1 MTVTQAPATYNFS
14 GNLPDLIV
22 STTDPLDFTLSQ
34 AGKTIVSENYHPSSD
49 GRVVINLRNILE
61 HLVESPGIDQ
71 PSFAIPYYTYT
82 VGELSGSFY
91 CVRGGHGAAV
101 SAEAFLK
108 GNFLT
113 WQPQT
118 RRTLYHTPHR
128 LRYAALNV
136 CECKVKGYFADGTS
150 ETATLFL
157 GTTADTIYT
166 FDVSFG
172 TVRGKFD
179 AQPTYYDIWM
189 EDASGKA
196 LTWTQRYM
204 LVDYLPGTNDY
215 FTFENSLGGF
225 DTIRFSGDRKEIN
238 KLESVNAEFNE
249 ETIEYDID
257 RTRSWKKY
265 TGYITD
271 EQTRMWVLDFF
282 NSNNRYHLCDGVFR
296 RIYVSEPKVEDVA
309 GEAAGYEF
317 TYAYSRQSKYIN
329 IPRVETPELLEI
341 TDPSAEVFFL
351 APRLNQFQAADPDAS
366 EILIP
371 VQTPAS
377 GKWLAL
383 ALSTLIGKVGG
394 GSGPTDEYL
403 LKKVWNEAF
412 SLETAEG
419 ERILKALLP
428 VVARLMYV
436 ENLLAER
443 ADVTDLTASDVDAG
457 SVRADSGDIASL
469 TSENIETAILK
480 VLDKII
486 AKDQTLSGKISSADF
501 LSGLLGYGWRIDN
514 AGRAEM
520 RSLTLWEWLDV
531 PELRYNRVQ
540 VIGSEW
546 WVTEGGA
553 ISDVQ
558 PSGSQYVVTLKLEEG
573 DLNPFRPADILKG
586 IYHTG
591 TGFQTVMLRVDAVS
605 DDGAMTVTPRY
616 PQLLP
621 QKFMDVARIGN
632 FTDKERQRSI
642 LISSKEGRILI
653 LGDVDGWDVQPRMV
667 KMFFGDTSGFIH
679 PEFGDMSGYNA
690 FLENILMTGR
700 IYQKSADGQTL
711 KPVPVN
717 KGAWEPGSYYYYDE
731 VTRNGCLWLCTAGST
746 TAEPAEGSPDWI
758 KRVDKGADG
767 AKGDK
772 GDKGDQGLRG
782 LQGEKGDRG
791 IQGEKGADGLT
802 SYFHIKYSPVE
813 NPTAAQMTEEP
824 DVYIGTYVDYTPADS
839 DDPSKYAWMR
849 FQGLQGDAGE
859 KGIPGVNG
867 ADGKTSFL
875 HIKYSDDGQT
885 FTANNGETPG
895 AWIGQY
901 TDFTEA
907 DSSVFSRYAWTKIK
921 GDKGDKGDPGKDGIQ
936 GTPGAILRS
945 RGVWKP
951 SEVYIRSAEFID
963 WVVYGAQKYRYVVKS
978 GVATVPAGI
987 LPTNTAYWTA
997 FNEMEP
1003 VAAPMFLGETASFDV
1018 VGSQAIR
1025 VLEDDSSEYGW
1036 MLTGGKILHT
1046 RTGLALNASGK
1057 IEAPDGLAIEMS
1069 GKSLEEWT
1077 QQKADAAKQAAIDA
1091 AAADAAD
1098 KVNAVQIGGVN
1109 ILNGT
1114 KNFSDHWSGEGQILS
1129 EQYLGLNV
1137 VYCKVPTS
1145 ADYAEVRQQVNV
1157 PFTPSEEYTLSF
1169 WAKGEGYVH
1178 TYCHPVISQ
1187 RIIATNGDASV
1198 GSAVD
1203 TRMRYVLTSEWK
1215 RFFVTFLT
1223 LGTVSPSGDNRVLF
1237 RIHSGNNE
1245 VYLCGAKLEQGNKAT
1260 AYSISDNDQ
1269 KEYSDKA
1276 LDALADIANDD
1287 KLTPNEKQDA
1297 KREWEIIQGEKPI
1310 LTAQADTIQLSTA
1323 DYLNV
1328 YNALSA
1334 YITPLLADMT
1344 TTSTI
1349 TGSVFN
1355 ARFKTYYDA
1364 KTTLLKNIQYYS
1376 SGQFRITTIDATEL
1390 DPDTYYPV
1398 TFTLYSASEYKATI
1412 EIGAVLGTSGTPSWA
1427 THAQGFS
1434 CNCAWESN
1442 GNRWGTIPVKRYIRS
1457 FAFNFTEGTPVG
1469 SIGQVQPTSMEYI
1482 YVRGGGRYTV
1492 RTSGVPFIE
1501 LHPEGYH
1508 WTSGSSSGDVPTR
1521 TSVETPVVDVDAAQE
1536 SADRAN
1542 AMLADIA
1549 SDDKLTPSE
1558 KQETKREWEII
1569 QSEKP
1574 ILIAQAK
1581 PTLTDTTAYLDAYN
1595 ALSAYITPLLADMTT
1610 TSTITGSEFCSKF
1623 KDYYNAKAKLLNNI
1637 QYYASGQ
1644 FQIVTIDAT
1653 ALDPNTYYP
1662 VTFNLWNASDSKAA
1676 IEISAI
1682 LSDSG
1687 TPPWATHAQGFS
1699 CSCVWETNGNRW
1711 GAMTIKR
1718 YIRSFDF
1725 RFSDVTPIG
1734 SIGQVYQSSVEYIY
1748 VRGGGRYKVKAT
1760 YCEGIMLRPT
1770 GYSYGDVASIGLLKS
1785 VETPVVDVEAAKTT
1799 AQSAL
1804 GAANALS
1811 TTVTGLKNFTDSAFA
1826 DGVVTR
1832 SEAAAIGK
1840 LTNQVAETAESVK
1853 AQYYNR
1859 YNHADLNETGK
1870 RNLAAKY
1877 ALFDAAKAALLTSI
1891 TTAIAD
1897 GIATA
1902 AEQADVDTKH
1912 NAFNSALSELNVAF
1926 GVADE
1931 AIRDA
1936 IRAYA
1941 DSAVGTGQNAV
1952 AKNIGFSSYEDMT
1965 AKAEAGQTIMNGGRI
1980 NADLIE
1986 TATLIAENLITKPA
2000 SDSDQRRIEIRR
2012 ETNALTA
2019 YDSAGNTV
2027 LLVKGD
2033 TVDDVNTLINPTA
2046 VSLSSDFTPRSFSW
2060 SATSELEKYESAVC
2074 AELAVTSAGFYKISI
2089 PDIQAEHRTQC
2100 AAGAYSYGRM
2110 DFVLTTS
2117 DASDVLVQIP
2127 VAKGNAENWN
2137 THVRAGT
2144 YTVYAKSRLYLRV
2157 RFYGRLEGYA
2167 SAQAAESMNVKL
2179 YTAGQKVT
2187 CTGSTGSAMRTSLFA
2202 NGMAATYSSQ
2212 EYFVVF
2218 KGGAGIPYI
2227 MGRGDARLLSKSGKY
2242 GLRLTDSGVL
2252 ATSNSTN
2259 DNNWGALMHGLE
2271 AWGIVNT
2278 GTYVIAKSWISP
2290 ASSIT
2295 SFSASMAWT
2304 NCVQITM
2311 NGARFTSKDSY
2322 VVKPEVNNSNDR
2334 VAFHSVPGKTATSFK
2349 IFTGDGA
2356 GSVASD
2362 VLFFIFN
2369 LDTYKY

>member
-377 GKWLAL
+377 DKWLAL

-469 TSENIETAILK
+469 ISENIETAILK

-501 LSGLLGYGWRIDN
+501 LSGLLGYGWLIDS

-520 RSLTLWEWLDV
+520 HSLTLREWLDV

-546 WVTEGGA
+546 WVTEGGI

-558 PSGSQYVVTLKLEEG
+558 SSGSQCVVTLKLEEG

-731 VTRNGCLWLCTAGST
+731 VTRNGCLWLCAADST

-767 AKGDK
+767 KM
-772 GDKGDQGLRG
+772 
-782 LQGEKGDRG
+782 
-791 IQGEKGADGLT
+791 
-802 SYFHIKYSPVE
+802 SY
-813 NPTAAQMTEEP
+813 
-824 DVYIGTYVDYTPADS
+824 
-839 DDPSKYAWMR
+839 
-849 FQGLQGDAGE
+849 
-859 KGIPGVNG
+859 
-867 ADGKTSFL
+867 L
-875 HIKYSDDGQT
+875 HIKYSDDGT
-885 FTANNGETPG
+885 SFTSNNGETPG
-895 AWIGQY
+895 SWMGQY
-901 TDFTEA
+901 TDFTAEA
-907 DSSVFSRYAWTKIK
+907 SNDFSKYTWTKVK
-921 GDKGDKGDPGKDGIQ
+921 GGDGV
-936 GTPGAILRS
+936 PGAILRS

-1098 KVNAVQIGGVN
+1098 KVNAVRIGGVN

-1223 LGTVSPSGDNRVLF
+1223 LGTVSPNGDNRVLF

-1276 LDALADIANDD
+1276 LDALADIASDD
-1287 KLTPNEKQDA
+1287 KLTPGEKQDA
-1297 KREWEIIQGEKPI
+1297 KREWDIIQGEKPI
-1310 LTAQADTIQLSTA
+1310 LIAQADTIQLSTA

-1398 TFTLYSASEYKATI
+1398 TFTLYNATEYKATI

-1434 CNCAWESN
+1434 CNCVWESN

-1508 WTSGSSSGDVPTR
+1508 WSSGSSSGNVPTR

-1569 QSEKP
+1569 QGEKP
-1574 ILIAQAK
+1574 ILTAQAK

-1595 ALSAYITPLLADMTT
+1595 ALNAYITPLLADMTT

-1653 ALDPNTYYP
+1653 ALDPDTYYP

-1687 TPPWATHAQGFS
+1687 TPPWATHEQGFS

-1711 GAMTIKR
+1711 GAMGIKR
-1718 YIRSFDF
+1718 YVRSFDF
-1725 RFSDVTPIG
+1725 RFSDVTPVG
-1734 SIGQVYQSSVEYIY
+1734 SIGQVYQSALEYIY
-1748 VRGGGRYKVKAT
+1748 VRGGGRYKVRAT

-1770 GYSYGDVASIGLLKS
+1770 GYSYGDVASIGLLTS

-1912 NAFNSALSELNVAF
+1912 NAFNSALSDLNVAF

-1941 DSAVGTGQNAV
+1941 DSAVDTGQNAV

-1965 AKAEAGQTIMNGGRI
+1965 AKAQAGQTIMNGGRI
-1980 NADLIE
+1980 NTDLIE

-2033 TVDDVNTLINPTA
+2033 TVDDVDTLINPAA

-2074 AELAVTSAGFYKISI
+2074 AELAVTSAGFYEISI
-2089 PDIQAEHRTQC
+2089 PDIQAEHLTHC

-2127 VAKGNAENWN
+2127 VAKGNTENWR

-2179 YTAGQKVT
+2179 YTASQKVT

-2202 NGMAATYSSQ
+2202 NGLAATYSNQ

-2218 KGGAGIPYI
+2218 KGGTGIPYI
-2227 MGRGDARLLSKSGKY
+2227 MGRGDTRLLSKSGKY

-2259 DNNWGALMHGLE
+2259 DNNWGALMHGLA

-2278 GTYVIAKSWISP
+2278 GTGTIAKYWTSP
-2290 ASSIT
+2290 AGNIT
-2295 SFSASMAWT
+2295 SLTAAAAGT
-2304 NCVQITM
+2304 GYVTITM
-2311 NGARFTSKDSY
+2311 FGSGFTSTSSY
-2322 VVKPEVNNSNDR
+2322 AVDAKPNNTNDR
-2334 VAFHSVPGKTATSFK
+2334 IVYASVQNKKTTSFK
-2349 IFTGDGA
+2349 IGTGDGA
-2356 GSVASD
+2356 GSVATD
-2362 VLFFIFN
+2362 VVFFIFN

>member
-1 MTVTQAPATYNFS
+1 MITVFRNTDATEDVVCTVSDDNATYSAALMGKDEIVVDVVTQAVLPVSVLDYIRYGGYAYTLNRQPEFTKEADVKYRYNLVFEGAIYNLLDKGFEHPITKQTRFTLTGTLRDFVQLAVDNANLTDSGWSVGDVPDTPRKNIVFESMTVGDVLDKLATEFSVEYHSLGKRISFYDRYENITQIVFKQGMGNGLFTLTRRNVDSENTVTRAVLYGGTKNLPLGYRNGSEYLRWADPAT
-14 GNLPDLIV
+14 GN
-22 STTDPLDFTLSQ
+22 
-34 AGKTIVSENYHPSSD
+34 
-49 GRVVINLRNILE
+49 
-61 HLVESPGIDQ
+61 
-71 PSFAIPYYTYT
+71 
-82 VGELSGSFY
+82 
-91 CVRGGHGAAV
+91 
-101 SAEAFLK
+101 
-108 GNFLT
+108 
-113 WQPQT
+113 
-118 RRTLYHTPHR
+118 
-128 LRYAALNV
+128 
-136 CECKVKGYFADGTS
+136 
-150 ETATLFL
+150 
-157 GTTADTIYT
+157 
-166 FDVSFG
+166 
-172 TVRGKFD
+172 
-179 AQPTYYDIWM
+179 
-189 EDASGKA
+189 
-196 LTWTQRYM
+196 
-204 LVDYLPGTNDY
+204 
-215 FTFENSLGGF
+215 
-225 DTIRFSGDRKEIN
+225 
-238 KLESVNAEFNE
+238 
-249 ETIEYDID
+249 
-257 RTRSWKKY
+257 
-265 TGYITD
+265 
-271 EQTRMWVLDFF
+271 
-282 NSNNRYHLCDGVFR
+282 
-296 RIYVSEPKVEDVA
+296 
-309 GEAAGYEF
+309 
-317 TYAYSRQSKYIN
+317 
-329 IPRVETPELLEI
+329 
-341 TDPSAEVFFL
+341 
-351 APRLNQFQAADPDAS
+351 
-366 EILIP
+366 
-371 VQTPAS
+371 
-377 GKWLAL
+377 
-383 ALSTLIGKVGG
+383 
-394 GSGPTDEYL
+394 
-403 LKKVWNEAF
+403 
-412 SLETAEG
+412 
-419 ERILKALLP
+419 
-428 VVARLMYV
+428 MYV
-436 ENLLAER
+436 ENFSDYPKVVER
-443 ADVTDLTASDVDAG
+443 DVYFDDVYPHFEGGLDGVRGDHHEIVRCAAIDFDVNDYMIGDVKAKINFITGDLTGNDFEFNYNHATHEVTLIRKEDDTVLPDAEGNRPLIPNDNKRPQIGDQINFTDITMPQAYVTRFENQLHDKGVEWLAINSQLRVKFELSIDHRYLRREGISLKIGDVVRIQVPEDGIDRQLRIISLEKRLKDGSITCEVSNFLRHSWEKEVEGKLMAARDKAEIIRSEVLYDLNASKEWTARHFARLAG
-457 SVRADSGDIASL
+457 GNRLSGDQDIEGNVKVTKDISGDNIHAEKDISAGRKISAQAGEIVDI
-469 TSENIETAILK
+469 TSENIETEVLK

-520 RSLTLWEWLDV
+520 HSLTLRESLDV
-531 PELRYNRVQ
+531 PKLRYNRVQ
-540 VIGSEW
+540 VIGSEM

-558 PSGSQYVVTLKLEEG
+558 SSGSQYVVTLKLEEG

-667 KMFFGDTSGFIH
+667 KMIFGDTSGFIH

-767 AKGDK
+767 AK

-1098 KVNAVQIGGVN
+1098 KVNAVRIGGVN

-1237 RIHSGNNE
+1237 RVHSGNNE
-1245 VYLCGAKLEQGNKAT
+1245 VYLCGAKLEQGNKDT

-1276 LDALADIANDD
+1276 VDAVQFGISNLISGGKRISGTATAPEIVKSGMKVENAHPGEVYTASFINNLDNLVRIFIGQKKSTGSYLGDFVGSVAGKGEKSVVTCTMKEGIGYFVVGIWNKNGDAVTPIGDYDVSDMMVVQGNKAPGGWVPSVEEVQDQIDAAQESADGANAMLADIASDD

-1297 KREWEIIQGEKPI
+1297 KREWDIIQGEKPI
-1310 LTAQADTIQLSTA
+1310 LTAQADAIQLSTA

-1376 SGQFRITTIDATEL
+1376 SGQFRITTIDATAL

-1398 TFTLYSASEYKATI
+1398 TFTLYNATDYKATFD
-1412 EIGAVLGTSGTPSWA
+1412 IGTVLGTSGKPPWA

-1442 GNRWGTIPVKRYIRS
+1442 GNRWGTLPVKRYIHS
-1457 FAFNFTEGTPVG
+1457 FAYSFAESTPVG
-1469 SIGQVQPTSMEYI
+1469 SIGQVIEISMEYI

-1492 RTSGVPFIE
+1492 RTSGFPFIE
-1501 LHPEGYH
+1501 LHPSGYH
-1508 WTSGSSSGDVPTR
+1508 WTSGSSSGDLPTR
-1521 TSVETPVVDVDAAQE
+1521 T
-1536 SADRAN
+1536 
-1542 AMLADIA
+1542 
-1549 SDDKLTPSE
+1549 
-1558 KQETKREWEII
+1558 
-1569 QSEKP
+1569 
-1574 ILIAQAK
+1574 
-1581 PTLTDTTAYLDAYN
+1581 
-1595 ALSAYITPLLADMTT
+1595 
-1610 TSTITGSEFCSKF
+1610 
-1623 KDYYNAKAKLLNNI
+1623 
-1637 QYYASGQ
+1637 
-1644 FQIVTIDAT
+1644 
-1653 ALDPNTYYP
+1653 
-1662 VTFNLWNASDSKAA
+1662 
-1676 IEISAI
+1676 
-1682 LSDSG
+1682 
-1687 TPPWATHAQGFS
+1687 
-1699 CSCVWETNGNRW
+1699 
-1711 GAMTIKR
+1711 
-1718 YIRSFDF
+1718 
-1725 RFSDVTPIG
+1725 
-1734 SIGQVYQSSVEYIY
+1734 
-1748 VRGGGRYKVKAT
+1748 
-1760 YCEGIMLRPT
+1760 
-1770 GYSYGDVASIGLLKS
+1770 S

-1912 NAFNSALSELNVAF
+1912 NAFNSALSDLNVAF

-1980 NADLIE
+1980 NTDLIE

-2033 TVDDVNTLINPTA
+2033 TVDDVDTLINPTA

-2060 SATSELEKYESAVC
+2060 SASSELEKYESAVC

-2089 PDIQAEHRTQC
+2089 PDIRAEHLTHC

-2117 DASDVLVQIP
+2117 DASEVLAQIP
-2127 VAKGNAENWN
+2127 VAKGNAENWI

-2167 SAQAAESMNVKL
+2167 SALASESMNVKL
-2179 YTAGQKVT
+2179 YTASQKVT
-2187 CTGSTGSAMRTSLFA
+2187 CTGSTDSAMRTSLFA
-2202 NGMAATYSSQ
+2202 NGLAATYSNQ

-2227 MGRGDARLLSKSGKY
+2227 MGRGDTRLLSKSGKY

-2259 DNNWGALMHGLE
+2259 DNNWGALMHGLA

-2278 GTYVIAKSWISP
+2278 GTGTIAKYWTSP
-2290 ASSIT
+2290 AGNIT
-2295 SFSASMAWT
+2295 ALTAAAGGT
-2304 NCVQITM
+2304 GYVTITM
-2311 NGARFTSKDSY
+2311 FGSGFTSTSSY
-2322 VVKPEVNNSNDR
+2322 AVDAKPNNTNDR
-2334 VAFHSVPGKTATSFK
+2334 IVYASVQNKKTTSFK
-2349 IFTGDGA
+2349 IGTGDGA
-2356 GSVASD
+2356 GSVATD
-2362 VLFFIFN
+2362 VVFFIFN

>member
-377 GKWLAL
+377 DKWLAL

-501 LSGLLGYGWRIDN
+501 LSGLLGYGWLIDS

-520 RSLTLWEWLDV
+520 RSLTLWESLDV
-531 PELRYNRVQ
+531 PKLRYNRVQ
-540 VIGSEW
+540 VIGSEM

-558 PSGSQYVVTLKLEEG
+558 SSGSQCVVTLKLEEG

-632 FTDKERQRSI
+632 FTDKERQRST

-653 LGDVDGWDVQPRMV
+653 LGGVDGWDVQPRMV
-667 KMFFGDTSGFIH
+667 KMIFGDTSGFIH

-767 AKGDK
+767 KM
-772 GDKGDQGLRG
+772 
-782 LQGEKGDRG
+782 
-791 IQGEKGADGLT
+791 
-802 SYFHIKYSPVE
+802 SY
-813 NPTAAQMTEEP
+813 
-824 DVYIGTYVDYTPADS
+824 
-839 DDPSKYAWMR
+839 
-849 FQGLQGDAGE
+849 
-859 KGIPGVNG
+859 
-867 ADGKTSFL
+867 L
-875 HIKYSDDGQT
+875 HIKYSDDGT
-885 FTANNGETPG
+885 SFTSNNGETPG
-895 AWIGQY
+895 SWMGQY
-901 TDFTEA
+901 TDFTAEA
-907 DSSVFSRYAWTKIK
+907 SNDFSKYTWAKVK
-921 GDKGDKGDPGKDGIQ
+921 GGDGV
-936 GTPGAILRS
+936 PGAILRS

-1098 KVNAVQIGGVN
+1098 KVNAVRIGSVNLIDGSEEITITAHSSQTHTYKAFPLHIRPGDEFALSVESIEILAGAPEGFTVN
-1109 ILNGT
+1109 IVNSTYNKSLALGELTLDKRTAVYKIPENVIEQDGW
-1114 KNFSDHWSGEGQILS
+1114 FLMYAGESG
-1129 EQYLGLNV
+1129 
-1137 VYCKVPTS
+1137 K
-1145 ADYAEVRQQVNV
+1145 
-1157 PFTPSEEYTLSF
+1157 
-1169 WAKGEGYVH
+1169 
-1178 TYCHPVISQ
+1178 
-1187 RIIATNGDASV
+1187 TNGVSV
-1198 GSAVD
+1198 TYREAMLVKGNRPA
-1203 TRMRYVLTSEWK
+1203 LTW
-1215 RFFVTFLT
+1215 
-1223 LGTVSPSGDNRVLF
+1223 SPSL
-1237 RIHSGNNE
+1237 
-1245 VYLCGAKLEQGNKAT
+1245 
-1260 AYSISDNDQ
+1260 NDQ

-1349 TGSVFN
+1349 TGSEFN
-1355 ARFKTYYDA
+1355 AKFKAYYDQ
-1364 KTTLLKNIQYYS
+1364 KTTLLKNIQYNAS
-1376 SGQFRITTIDATEL
+1376 SQFQVVTIDATAL

-1398 TFTLYSASEYKATI
+1398 TF
-1412 EIGAVLGTSGTPSWA
+1412 
-1427 THAQGFS
+1427 
-1434 CNCAWESN
+1434 
-1442 GNRWGTIPVKRYIRS
+1442 
-1457 FAFNFTEGTPVG
+1457 
-1469 SIGQVQPTSMEYI
+1469 
-1482 YVRGGGRYTV
+1482 
-1492 RTSGVPFIE
+1492 
-1501 LHPEGYH
+1501 
-1508 WTSGSSSGDVPTR
+1508 
-1521 TSVETPVVDVDAAQE
+1521 
-1536 SADRAN
+1536 
-1542 AMLADIA
+1542 
-1549 SDDKLTPSE
+1549 
-1558 KQETKREWEII
+1558 
-1569 QSEKP
+1569 
-1574 ILIAQAK
+1574 
-1581 PTLTDTTAYLDAYN
+1581 
-1595 ALSAYITPLLADMTT
+1595 
-1610 TSTITGSEFCSKF
+1610 
-1623 KDYYNAKAKLLNNI
+1623 
-1637 QYYASGQ
+1637 
-1644 FQIVTIDAT
+1644 
-1653 ALDPNTYYP
+1653 
-1662 VTFNLWNASDSKAA
+1662 NLWNTSDLKAT

-1682 LSDSG
+1682 LADSG

-1912 NAFNSALSELNVAF
+1912 NAFNSALSDLNVAF
-1926 GVADE
+1926 GAADE

-1941 DSAVGTGQNAV
+1941 DNVVDTGQNAV

-1965 AKAEAGQTIMNGGRI
+1965 AKAEAGQHIIKGGRI

-2000 SDSDQRRIEIRR
+2000 SDSDQRRIEIRC

-2033 TVDDVNTLINPTA
+2033 TVDDVNTLINPAA

-2074 AELAVTSAGFYKISI
+2074 AELAVTSAGFYEISI
-2089 PDIQAEHRTQC
+2089 PDIQAEHLTHC

-2127 VAKGNAENWN
+2127 VAKGNTENWR

-2202 NGMAATYSSQ
+2202 NGLAATYSSQ

-2218 KGGAGIPYI
+2218 KGGTGIPYI
-2227 MGRGDARLLSKSGKY
+2227 MGRGDTRLLSKSGKY

>member
-1 MTVTQAPATYNFS
+1 MITVFRNTDATEDTVCTVSDDNATYSAALMGKDEIVVDVVTQAVLPVSVLDYIRYGGYAYTLNRQPEFTKEADVKYRYNLVFEGAIYNLLDKGFEHPITKQTRFTLTGTLRDFVQLAVDNANLTDSGWSVGDVPDTPRKNIVFESMTVGDVLDKLATEFSVEYHSLGKRISFYDRYENITQIVFKQGMGNGLFTLTRRNVDSENTVTRAVLYGGTKNLPLGYRNGSEYLRWADPAT
-14 GNLPDLIV
+14 GN
-22 STTDPLDFTLSQ
+22 
-34 AGKTIVSENYHPSSD
+34 
-49 GRVVINLRNILE
+49 
-61 HLVESPGIDQ
+61 
-71 PSFAIPYYTYT
+71 
-82 VGELSGSFY
+82 
-91 CVRGGHGAAV
+91 
-101 SAEAFLK
+101 
-108 GNFLT
+108 
-113 WQPQT
+113 
-118 RRTLYHTPHR
+118 
-128 LRYAALNV
+128 
-136 CECKVKGYFADGTS
+136 
-150 ETATLFL
+150 
-157 GTTADTIYT
+157 
-166 FDVSFG
+166 
-172 TVRGKFD
+172 
-179 AQPTYYDIWM
+179 
-189 EDASGKA
+189 
-196 LTWTQRYM
+196 
-204 LVDYLPGTNDY
+204 
-215 FTFENSLGGF
+215 
-225 DTIRFSGDRKEIN
+225 
-238 KLESVNAEFNE
+238 
-249 ETIEYDID
+249 
-257 RTRSWKKY
+257 
-265 TGYITD
+265 
-271 EQTRMWVLDFF
+271 
-282 NSNNRYHLCDGVFR
+282 
-296 RIYVSEPKVEDVA
+296 
-309 GEAAGYEF
+309 
-317 TYAYSRQSKYIN
+317 
-329 IPRVETPELLEI
+329 
-341 TDPSAEVFFL
+341 
-351 APRLNQFQAADPDAS
+351 
-366 EILIP
+366 
-371 VQTPAS
+371 
-377 GKWLAL
+377 
-383 ALSTLIGKVGG
+383 
-394 GSGPTDEYL
+394 
-403 LKKVWNEAF
+403 
-412 SLETAEG
+412 
-419 ERILKALLP
+419 
-428 VVARLMYV
+428 MYV
-436 ENLLAER
+436 ENFSDYPKVVER
-443 ADVTDLTASDVDAG
+443 DVYFDDVYPHFEGGLDGVRGDHHEIVRCAAIDFDVNDYMIGDVKAKINFITGDLTGNDFEFNYNHATHEVTLIRKEDDTVLPDAEGNRPLIPNDNKRPQIGDQINFTDITMPQAYVTRFENQLHDKGVEWLAINSQLRVKFELSIDHRYLRREGISLKIGDVVRIQVPEDGIDRQLRIISLEKRLKDGSITCEVSNFLRHSWEKEVEGKLMAARDKAEIIRSEVLYDLNASKEWTARHFARLAG
-457 SVRADSGDIASL
+457 GNRLSGDQDIEGNVKVTKDISGDNIHAEKDISAGRKISAQAGEIVDI
-469 TSENIETAILK
+469 TSENIETEVLK
-480 VLDKII
+480 VLEKII

-501 LSGLLGYGWRIDN
+501 LSGLLGYGWLIDS

-520 RSLTLWEWLDV
+520 HSLTLRESLDV
-531 PELRYNRVQ
+531 PKLRYNRVQ
-540 VIGSEW
+540 VIGSEM

-558 PSGSQYVVTLKLEEG
+558 SSGSQYVVTLKLEEG
-573 DLNPFRPADILKG
+573 DPNPFRPADILKG

-591 TGFQTVMLRVDAVS
+591 AGFQTVMLRVDAVS

-653 LGDVDGWDVQPRMV
+653 LGDVDGWDIQPRMV
-667 KMFFGDTSGFIH
+667 KMIFGDTSGFIH

-767 AKGDK
+767 KM
-772 GDKGDQGLRG
+772 
-782 LQGEKGDRG
+782 
-791 IQGEKGADGLT
+791 
-802 SYFHIKYSPVE
+802 SY
-813 NPTAAQMTEEP
+813 
-824 DVYIGTYVDYTPADS
+824 
-839 DDPSKYAWMR
+839 
-849 FQGLQGDAGE
+849 
-859 KGIPGVNG
+859 
-867 ADGKTSFL
+867 L
-875 HIKYSDDGQT
+875 HIKYSDDGT
-885 FTANNGETPG
+885 SFTSNNGETPG
-895 AWIGQY
+895 SWMGQY
-901 TDFTEA
+901 TDFTAEA
-907 DSSVFSRYAWTKIK
+907 SNDFSKYTWAKVK
-921 GDKGDKGDPGKDGIQ
+921 GGDGV
-936 GTPGAILRS
+936 PGAILRS

-1098 KVNAVQIGGVN
+1098 KVNAVRIGSVNLIDGSEEITITAHSSQTHTYKAFPLHIRPGDEFALSVESIEILAGAPEGFTVN
-1109 ILNGT
+1109 IVNSTYNKLLALGELTLDKRTAVYKIPENVIEQDGW
-1114 KNFSDHWSGEGQILS
+1114 FLMYAGESG
-1129 EQYLGLNV
+1129 
-1137 VYCKVPTS
+1137 K
-1145 ADYAEVRQQVNV
+1145 
-1157 PFTPSEEYTLSF
+1157 
-1169 WAKGEGYVH
+1169 
-1178 TYCHPVISQ
+1178 
-1187 RIIATNGDASV
+1187 TNGVSV
-1198 GSAVD
+1198 TYREAMLVKGNRPA
-1203 TRMRYVLTSEWK
+1203 LTW
-1215 RFFVTFLT
+1215 
-1223 LGTVSPSGDNRVLF
+1223 SPSL
-1237 RIHSGNNE
+1237 
-1245 VYLCGAKLEQGNKAT
+1245 
-1260 AYSISDNDQ
+1260 NDQ

-1287 KLTPNEKQDA
+1287 KLTPNEKQEA
-1297 KREWEIIQGEKPI
+1297 KREWDIIQGEKPI
-1310 LTAQADTIQLSTA
+1310 LIAQADTIQLSTA

-1376 SGQFRITTIDATEL
+1376 SGQFRITTIDATAL

-1412 EIGAVLGTSGTPSWA
+1412 EIGAVLGTSGKPPWA

-1442 GNRWGTIPVKRYIRS
+1442 GNRWGTLPVKRYIHS
-1457 FAFNFTEGTPVG
+1457 FAYSFAESTPVG
-1469 SIGQVQPTSMEYI
+1469 SIGQVIEISMEYI

-1492 RTSGVPFIE
+1492 RTSGFPFIE
-1501 LHPEGYH
+1501 LHPSGYH
-1508 WTSGSSSGDVPTR
+1508 WNSGSSSGDLPTR
-1521 TSVETPVVDVDAAQE
+1521 TS
-1536 SADRAN
+1536 
-1542 AMLADIA
+1542 I
-1549 SDDKLTPSE
+1549 
-1558 KQETKREWEII
+1558 
-1569 QSEKP
+1569 
-1574 ILIAQAK
+1574 
-1581 PTLTDTTAYLDAYN
+1581 
-1595 ALSAYITPLLADMTT
+1595 
-1610 TSTITGSEFCSKF
+1610 
-1623 KDYYNAKAKLLNNI
+1623 
-1637 QYYASGQ
+1637 
-1644 FQIVTIDAT
+1644 
-1653 ALDPNTYYP
+1653 
-1662 VTFNLWNASDSKAA
+1662 
-1676 IEISAI
+1676 
-1682 LSDSG
+1682 
-1687 TPPWATHAQGFS
+1687 
-1699 CSCVWETNGNRW
+1699 
-1711 GAMTIKR
+1711 
-1718 YIRSFDF
+1718 
-1725 RFSDVTPIG
+1725 
-1734 SIGQVYQSSVEYIY
+1734 
-1748 VRGGGRYKVKAT
+1748 
-1760 YCEGIMLRPT
+1760 
-1770 GYSYGDVASIGLLKS
+1770 
-1785 VETPVVDVEAAKTT
+1785 ETPVVDVETAKTT

-1902 AEQADVDTKH
+1902 AEQADVDAKH
-1912 NAFNSALSELNVAF
+1912 NAFNSALSDLNVAF
-1926 GVADE
+1926 GAADE
-1931 AIRDA
+1931 TIRDA

-1941 DSAVGTGQNAV
+1941 DNVVDTGQNAV

-1965 AKAEAGQTIMNGGRI
+1965 AKAEAGQHIIKGGRI

-2046 VSLSSDFTPRSFSW
+2046 VSLSSDFTPQSFSW
-2060 SATSELEKYESAVC
+2060 SATSEPEKYESAVC

-2089 PDIQAEHRTQC
+2089 PDIQAEHRTHC

-2127 VAKGNAENWN
+2127 VAKGNTENWN

-2167 SAQAAESMNVKL
+2167 SALASESMNVKL
-2179 YTAGQKVT
+2179 YTASQKVT

-2202 NGMAATYSSQ
+2202 NGLAATYSNQ

-2218 KGGAGIPYI
+2218 KGGTGIPYI
-2227 MGRGDARLLSKSGKY
+2227 MGRGDTRLLSKSGKY

-2259 DNNWGALMHGLE
+2259 DNNWGALMHGLV

-2278 GTYVIAKSWISP
+2278 GTGTIAKYWTSP
-2290 ASSIT
+2290 AGNIT
-2295 SFSASMAWT
+2295 ALTAAAGGT
-2304 NCVQITM
+2304 GYVTITM
-2311 NGARFTSKDSY
+2311 FGSGFTSTSSY
-2322 VVKPEVNNSNDR
+2322 VVKPYPNNTDDR
-2334 VAFHSVPGKTATSFK
+2334 IVYASVQNKKTTSFK
-2349 IFTGDGA
+2349 IGTGDGA
-2356 GSVASD
+2356 GSVATD
-2362 VLFFIFN
+2362 VVFFIFN

>member
-377 GKWLAL
+377 DKWLAL
-383 ALSTLIGKVGG
+383 ALSTLIGRVGG

-469 TSENIETAILK
+469 TSENIETEILK
-480 VLDKII
+480 VLDKIV

-501 LSGLLGYGWRIDN
+501 LSGLLGYGWRIDS

-520 RSLTLWEWLDV
+520 RSLTLYESLDV
-531 PELRYNRVQ
+531 PKLRYNRVQ
-540 VIGSEW
+540 VIGSEM

-558 PSGSQYVVTLKLEEG
+558 SSGSQCVVTLKLEEG
-573 DLNPFRPADILKG
+573 DPNPFRPADILKG

-591 TGFQTVMLRVDAVS
+591 AGFQTVMLRVDAVS

-667 KMFFGDTSGFIH
+667 KMIFGDTSGFIH

-731 VTRNGCLWLCTAGST
+731 VTRNGCLWLCTADST

-772 GDKGDQGLRG
+772 GDKGDQGLQG

-963 WVVYGAQKYRYVVKS
+963 WVVYGPQKYRYVVKS

-1025 VLEDDSSEYGW
+1025 VLEEDSSEYGW

-1098 KVNAVQIGGVN
+1098 KVDAVQIGSVNLIDGSEEITITAHSSQTHIYKAFPLHIRPGDEFALSVESIEILAGAPEGFTVN
-1109 ILNGT
+1109 IVNSTYNKSLALGELTLDKRTAVYKIPENVIEQDGWFLMYAG
-1114 KNFSDHWSGEGQILS
+1114 KSG
-1129 EQYLGLNV
+1129 
-1137 VYCKVPTS
+1137 K
-1145 ADYAEVRQQVNV
+1145 
-1157 PFTPSEEYTLSF
+1157 
-1169 WAKGEGYVH
+1169 
-1178 TYCHPVISQ
+1178 
-1187 RIIATNGDASV
+1187 TNGVSV
-1198 GSAVD
+1198 TYREAMLVKGNRP
-1203 TRMRYVLTSEWK
+1203 TLTW
-1215 RFFVTFLT
+1215 
-1223 LGTVSPSGDNRVLF
+1223 SPSL
-1237 RIHSGNNE
+1237 
-1245 VYLCGAKLEQGNKAT
+1245 
-1260 AYSISDNDQ
+1260 NDQ

-1297 KREWEIIQGEKPI
+1297 KREWDIIQGEKPI

-1376 SGQFRITTIDATEL
+1376 SGQFRITTIDATAL

-1398 TFTLYSASEYKATI
+1398 TFTLYSATDYKATFD
-1412 EIGAVLGTSGTPSWA
+1412 IGTVLGASGKPPWA

-1442 GNRWGTIPVKRYIRS
+1442 GNRWGTLPVKRYIHS
-1457 FAFNFTEGTPVG
+1457 FAYSFAESTPVG
-1469 SIGQVQPTSMEYI
+1469 SIGQVIEVSIEYI

-1501 LHPEGYH
+1501 LHPSGYH
-1508 WTSGSSSGDVPTR
+1508 WTSGSSSGDLPTR
-1521 TSVETPVVDVDAAQE
+1521 TS
-1536 SADRAN
+1536 
-1542 AMLADIA
+1542 I
-1549 SDDKLTPSE
+1549 
-1558 KQETKREWEII
+1558 
-1569 QSEKP
+1569 
-1574 ILIAQAK
+1574 
-1581 PTLTDTTAYLDAYN
+1581 
-1595 ALSAYITPLLADMTT
+1595 
-1610 TSTITGSEFCSKF
+1610 
-1623 KDYYNAKAKLLNNI
+1623 
-1637 QYYASGQ
+1637 
-1644 FQIVTIDAT
+1644 
-1653 ALDPNTYYP
+1653 
-1662 VTFNLWNASDSKAA
+1662 
-1676 IEISAI
+1676 
-1682 LSDSG
+1682 
-1687 TPPWATHAQGFS
+1687 
-1699 CSCVWETNGNRW
+1699 
-1711 GAMTIKR
+1711 
-1718 YIRSFDF
+1718 
-1725 RFSDVTPIG
+1725 
-1734 SIGQVYQSSVEYIY
+1734 
-1748 VRGGGRYKVKAT
+1748 
-1760 YCEGIMLRPT
+1760 
-1770 GYSYGDVASIGLLKS
+1770 
-1785 VETPVVDVEAAKTT
+1785 ETPVVDVETAKTT

-1912 NAFNSALSELNVAF
+1912 NAFNSALSDLNVAF

-1965 AKAEAGQTIMNGGRI
+1965 AKAEAGQHIIKGGRI

-1986 TATLIAENLITKPA
+1986 TATLIAENVITKPA

-2033 TVDDVNTLINPTA
+2033 TVDDVDTLINPAA

-2074 AELAVTSAGFYKISI
+2074 AELAVTSAGFYEISI

-2127 VAKGNAENWN
+2127 VAKGNTENWN

-2167 SAQAAESMNVKL
+2167 SAQAAESMNVQL
-2179 YTAGQKVT
+2179 YTASQKVT

-2202 NGMAATYSSQ
+2202 NGMAATYSNQ

-2259 DNNWGALMHGLE
+2259 DNNWGALMHGLV
-2271 AWGIVNT
+2271 AWGVVNT
-2278 GTYVIAKSWISP
+2278 GTGTIAKYWTSP
-2290 ASSIT
+2290 AGNIT
-2295 SFSASMAWT
+2295 ALTAAAGGT
-2304 NCVQITM
+2304 GYVTITM
-2311 NGARFTSKDSY
+2311 FGSGFTSTSSY
-2322 VVKPEVNNSNDR
+2322 AVDAKPNNTNDR
-2334 VAFHSVPGKTATSFK
+2334 IVYASVQNKKTTSFK
-2349 IFTGDGA
+2349 IGTGDGA
-2356 GSVASD
+2356 GSVATD
-2362 VLFFIFN
+2362 VVFFIFN

>member
-501 LSGLLGYGWRIDN
+501 LSGLLGYGWLIDS

-540 VIGSEW
+540 VIGSEM

-558 PSGSQYVVTLKLEEG
+558 SSGSQCVVTLKLEEG

-653 LGDVDGWDVQPRMV
+653 LGDVDGWDIQPRMV
-667 KMFFGDTSGFIH
+667 KMIFGDTSGFIH

-731 VTRNGCLWLCTAGST
+731 VTRNGCLWLCTADST

-1057 IEAPDGLAIEMS
+1057 IEAPDGLTIEMS

-1098 KVNAVQIGGVN
+1098 KVNAVRIGGVN

-1245 VYLCGAKLEQGNKAT
+1245 VYLCGVKLEQGNKAT

-1276 LDALADIANDD
+1276 LDALADIASDD
-1287 KLTPNEKQDA
+1287 KLTPGEKQDA
-1297 KREWEIIQGEKPI
+1297 KREWDIIQGEKPI
-1310 LTAQADTIQLSTA
+1310 LTAQADTIQLNTA

-1398 TFTLYSASEYKATI
+1398 TFTLYNATEYKATI

-1434 CNCAWESN
+1434 CNCVWESN
-1442 GNRWGTIPVKRYIRS
+1442 GNRWGTIPVKRYIHS

-1501 LHPEGYH
+1501 LHPSGYH
-1508 WTSGSSSGDVPTR
+1508 WTSGSSSGNVPTR

-1569 QSEKP
+1569 QGEKP
-1574 ILIAQAK
+1574 ILTAQAK

-1595 ALSAYITPLLADMTT
+1595 ALNAYITPLLADMTT

-1653 ALDPNTYYP
+1653 ALDPDTYYP

-1711 GAMTIKR
+1711 GAMGIKR
-1718 YIRSFDF
+1718 YVRSFDF

-1748 VRGGGRYKVKAT
+1748 VRGGGRYKVRAT

-1770 GYSYGDVASIGLLKS
+1770 GYSYGDVASIGLLTS

-1912 NAFNSALSELNVAF
+1912 NAFNSALSDLNVAF

-1941 DSAVGTGQNAV
+1941 DSAVDTGQNAV

-1965 AKAEAGQTIMNGGRI
+1965 AKAEAGQTIVKGGRI

-2033 TVDDVNTLINPTA
+2033 TVDDVNTLINPAA

-2074 AELAVTSAGFYKISI
+2074 AELAVTSAGFYEISI

-2127 VAKGNAENWN
+2127 VAKGNTENWN

-2179 YTAGQKVT
+2179 YTASQKVT

-2202 NGMAATYSSQ
+2202 NGMAATYSNQ

-2227 MGRGDARLLSKSGKY
+2227 MGRGDTRLLSKSGKY

-2259 DNNWGALMHGLE
+2259 DNNWGALMHGLV
-2271 AWGIVNT
+2271 AWGVVNT
-2278 GTYVIAKSWISP
+2278 GTGTIAKYWTSP
-2290 ASSIT
+2290 AGNIT
-2295 SFSASMAWT
+2295 SLTAAAGGT
-2304 NCVQITM
+2304 GYVTITM
-2311 NGARFTSKDSY
+2311 FGSGFTSTSSY
-2322 VVKPEVNNSNDR
+2322 AVDAKPNNTDDR
-2334 VAFHSVPGKTATSFK
+2334 IVYASVQNKKTTSFK
-2349 IFTGDGA
+2349 IGTGDGA
-2356 GSVASD
+2356 GSVATD
-2362 VLFFIFN
+2362 VVFFIFN

>member
-1 MTVTQAPATYNFS
+1 MEKEYKLTTTSRAARPRSKRLREFS
-14 GNLPDLIV
+14 GSGLGNGGGAVVNVIEGSNTSIATDHSHSNKKTLDEISTDAQYYLYLAKLIEAI
-22 STTDPLDFTLSQ
+22 DPNTGES
-34 AGKTIVSENYHPSSD
+34 
-49 GRVVINLRNILE
+49 VIQEIT
-61 HLVESPGIDQ
+61 Q
-71 PSFAIPYYTYT
+71 
-82 VGELSGSFY
+82 
-91 CVRGGHGAAV
+91 
-101 SAEAFLK
+101 
-108 GNFLT
+108 
-113 WQPQT
+113 
-118 RRTLYHTPHR
+118 
-128 LRYAALNV
+128 
-136 CECKVKGYFADGTS
+136 KVKAGLADYARDLTEDS
-150 ETATLFL
+150 PIRDLFL
-157 GTTADTIYT
+157 SRLND
-166 FDVSFG
+166 DVAAGNISFKKAI
-172 TVRGKFD
+172 TV
-179 AQPTYYDIWM
+179 
-189 EDASGKA
+189 
-196 LTWTQRYM
+196 
-204 LVDYLPGTNDY
+204 
-215 FTFENSLGGF
+215 LG
-225 DTIRFSGDRKEIN
+225 
-238 KLESVNAEFNE
+238 LA
-249 ETIEYDID
+249 
-257 RTRSWKKY
+257 
-265 TGYITD
+265 
-271 EQTRMWVLDFF
+271 
-282 NSNNRYHLCDGVFR
+282 VFKG
-296 RIYVSEPKVEDVA
+296 KVEA
-309 GEAAGYEF
+309 
-317 TYAYSRQSKYIN
+317 N
-329 IPRVETPELLEI
+329 ELFAK
-341 TDPSAEVFFL
+341 T
-351 APRLNQFQAADPDAS
+351 
-366 EILIP
+366 
-371 VQTPAS
+371 
-377 GKWLAL
+377 
-383 ALSTLIGKVGG
+383 
-394 GSGPTDEYL
+394 
-403 LKKVWNEAF
+403 
-412 SLETAEG
+412 
-419 ERILKALLP
+419 
-428 VVARLMYV
+428 
-436 ENLLAER
+436 
-443 ADVTDLTASDVDAG
+443 
-457 SVRADSGDIASL
+457 GDIASL

-546 WVTEGGA
+546 WVTEGGI

-558 PSGSQYVVTLKLEEG
+558 SSGSQCVVTLKLEEG
-573 DLNPFRPADILKG
+573 DPNPFRPADILKG

-642 LISSKEGRILI
+642 LISSKDGRILI

-667 KMFFGDTSGFIH
+667 KMIFGDTSGFIH

-700 IYQKSADGQTL
+700 IYQKSADGQTV

-731 VTRNGCLWLCTAGST
+731 VTRNGCLWLCTADST

-963 WVVYGAQKYRYVVKS
+963 WVVYGPQKYRYVVKS

-1025 VLEDDSSEYGW
+1025 VLEEDSSEYGW

-1046 RTGLALNASGK
+1046 RTGLALSASGK

-1098 KVNAVQIGGVN
+1098 KVNAVRIGSVNLIDGSEEITITAHSSQTHTYKAFPLHIRPGDEFALSVESIEILAGAPEGFTVN
-1109 ILNGT
+1109 IVNSTYNKLLALGELTLDKRTAVYKIPENVIEQDGWFLMYAG
-1114 KNFSDHWSGEGQILS
+1114 KSG
-1129 EQYLGLNV
+1129 
-1137 VYCKVPTS
+1137 K
-1145 ADYAEVRQQVNV
+1145 
-1157 PFTPSEEYTLSF
+1157 
-1169 WAKGEGYVH
+1169 
-1178 TYCHPVISQ
+1178 
-1187 RIIATNGDASV
+1187 TNGVSV
-1198 GSAVD
+1198 TYREAMLVKGNRP
-1203 TRMRYVLTSEWK
+1203 TLTW
-1215 RFFVTFLT
+1215 
-1223 LGTVSPSGDNRVLF
+1223 SPSL
-1237 RIHSGNNE
+1237 
-1245 VYLCGAKLEQGNKAT
+1245 
-1260 AYSISDNDQ
+1260 NDQ

-1297 KREWEIIQGEKPI
+1297 KREWDIIQGEKPI

-1376 SGQFRITTIDATEL
+1376 SGQFRITTIDATAL

-1398 TFTLYSASEYKATI
+1398 TFTLYSATDYKATFD
-1412 EIGAVLGTSGTPSWA
+1412 IGTVLGASGKPPWA

-1442 GNRWGTIPVKRYIRS
+1442 GNRWGTLPVKRYIHS
-1457 FAFNFTEGTPVG
+1457 FAYSFAESTPVG
-1469 SIGQVQPTSMEYI
+1469 SIGQVIEVSIEYI

-1501 LHPEGYH
+1501 LHPSGYH
-1508 WTSGSSSGDVPTR
+1508 WTSGGSSGDLPTR
-1521 TSVETPVVDVDAAQE
+1521 TS
-1536 SADRAN
+1536 
-1542 AMLADIA
+1542 I
-1549 SDDKLTPSE
+1549 
-1558 KQETKREWEII
+1558 
-1569 QSEKP
+1569 
-1574 ILIAQAK
+1574 
-1581 PTLTDTTAYLDAYN
+1581 
-1595 ALSAYITPLLADMTT
+1595 
-1610 TSTITGSEFCSKF
+1610 
-1623 KDYYNAKAKLLNNI
+1623 
-1637 QYYASGQ
+1637 
-1644 FQIVTIDAT
+1644 
-1653 ALDPNTYYP
+1653 
-1662 VTFNLWNASDSKAA
+1662 
-1676 IEISAI
+1676 
-1682 LSDSG
+1682 
-1687 TPPWATHAQGFS
+1687 
-1699 CSCVWETNGNRW
+1699 
-1711 GAMTIKR
+1711 
-1718 YIRSFDF
+1718 
-1725 RFSDVTPIG
+1725 
-1734 SIGQVYQSSVEYIY
+1734 
-1748 VRGGGRYKVKAT
+1748 
-1760 YCEGIMLRPT
+1760 
-1770 GYSYGDVASIGLLKS
+1770 
-1785 VETPVVDVEAAKTT
+1785 ETPVVDVETAKTT

-1912 NAFNSALSELNVAF
+1912 NAFNSALSDLNVAF

-2033 TVDDVNTLINPTA
+2033 TVDDVNTLINPAA

-2074 AELAVTSAGFYKISI
+2074 AEMAVTSAGFYKISI

-2167 SAQAAESMNVKL
+2167 SAQAAESMNVHL
-2179 YTAGQKVT
+2179 YTASQKVT

-2202 NGMAATYSSQ
+2202 NGLAATYSNQ

-2252 ATSNSTN
+2252 ATSNSRESTN
-2259 DNNWGALMHGLE
+2259 GNNWGALMHGLE

>member
-61 HLVESPGIDQ
+61 RLVESPGIDQ

-436 ENLLAER
+436 ENLIAER

-501 LSGLLGYGWRIDN
+501 LSGLLGYGWLIDS

-520 RSLTLWEWLDV
+520 RSLTLREWLDV
-531 PELRYNRVQ
+531 PKLRYNRVQ
-540 VIGSEW
+540 VIGSEM

-558 PSGSQYVVTLKLEEG
+558 SSGSQCVVTLKLEEG
-573 DLNPFRPADILKG
+573 DPNPFRPADILKG

-642 LISSKEGRILI
+642 LISSKDGRILI

-667 KMFFGDTSGFIH
+667 KMIFGDTSGFIH

-700 IYQKSADGQTL
+700 IYQKSADGQTV

-731 VTRNGCLWLCTAGST
+731 VTRNGCLWLCTADST

-963 WVVYGAQKYRYVVKS
+963 WVVYGPQKYRYVVKS

-1025 VLEDDSSEYGW
+1025 VLEEDSSEYGW

-1046 RTGLALNASGK
+1046 RTGLALSASGK

-1098 KVNAVQIGGVN
+1098 KVDAVQIGSVNLIDGSEEITITAHSSQTHTYKAFPLHIRPGDEFALSVESIEILAGAPEGFTVN
-1109 ILNGT
+1109 IVDSTYNKSLALGELTLDKRTAVYKIPENVIEQDGWFLMYAG
-1114 KNFSDHWSGEGQILS
+1114 KSG
-1129 EQYLGLNV
+1129 
-1137 VYCKVPTS
+1137 K
-1145 ADYAEVRQQVNV
+1145 
-1157 PFTPSEEYTLSF
+1157 
-1169 WAKGEGYVH
+1169 
-1178 TYCHPVISQ
+1178 
-1187 RIIATNGDASV
+1187 TNGVSV
-1198 GSAVD
+1198 TYREAMLVKGNRPA
-1203 TRMRYVLTSEWK
+1203 LTW
-1215 RFFVTFLT
+1215 
-1223 LGTVSPSGDNRVLF
+1223 SPSL
-1237 RIHSGNNE
+1237 
-1245 VYLCGAKLEQGNKAT
+1245 
-1260 AYSISDNDQ
+1260 NDQ

-1276 LDALADIANDD
+1276 LDALADIASDD

-1376 SGQFRITTIDATEL
+1376 SGQFRITTIDATAL

-1398 TFTLYSASEYKATI
+1398 TFTLYSATDYKATFD
-1412 EIGAVLGTSGTPSWA
+1412 IGTVLGASGKPPWA

-1442 GNRWGTIPVKRYIRS
+1442 GNRWGTLPVKRYIHS
-1457 FAFNFTEGTPVG
+1457 FAYSFAESTPVG
-1469 SIGQVQPTSMEYI
+1469 SIGQVIEVSMEYI

-1492 RTSGVPFIE
+1492 RTSDVPFIE
-1501 LHPEGYH
+1501 LHPSGYH
-1508 WTSGSSSGDVPTR
+1508 WTSGSSSGDLPTR
-1521 TSVETPVVDVDAAQE
+1521 TS
-1536 SADRAN
+1536 
-1542 AMLADIA
+1542 I
-1549 SDDKLTPSE
+1549 
-1558 KQETKREWEII
+1558 
-1569 QSEKP
+1569 
-1574 ILIAQAK
+1574 
-1581 PTLTDTTAYLDAYN
+1581 
-1595 ALSAYITPLLADMTT
+1595 
-1610 TSTITGSEFCSKF
+1610 
-1623 KDYYNAKAKLLNNI
+1623 
-1637 QYYASGQ
+1637 
-1644 FQIVTIDAT
+1644 
-1653 ALDPNTYYP
+1653 
-1662 VTFNLWNASDSKAA
+1662 
-1676 IEISAI
+1676 
-1682 LSDSG
+1682 
-1687 TPPWATHAQGFS
+1687 
-1699 CSCVWETNGNRW
+1699 
-1711 GAMTIKR
+1711 
-1718 YIRSFDF
+1718 
-1725 RFSDVTPIG
+1725 
-1734 SIGQVYQSSVEYIY
+1734 
-1748 VRGGGRYKVKAT
+1748 
-1760 YCEGIMLRPT
+1760 
-1770 GYSYGDVASIGLLKS
+1770 
-1785 VETPVVDVEAAKTT
+1785 ETPVVDVETAKTT

-1931 AIRDA
+1931 TIRDA

-1941 DSAVGTGQNAV
+1941 NSAVDTGQNAV

-1965 AKAEAGQTIMNGGRI
+1965 AKAEAGQHIIKGGRI

-1986 TATLIAENLITKPA
+1986 TATLIAENVITKPA

-2027 LLVKGD
+2027 LLVRGD
-2033 TVDDVNTLINPTA
+2033 TVDDVDTLINPAA

-2074 AELAVTSAGFYKISI
+2074 AELAVTSAGFYEISI

-2127 VAKGNAENWN
+2127 VAKGNTENWN

-2167 SAQAAESMNVKL
+2167 SAQAAESMNVHL
-2179 YTAGQKVT
+2179 YTASQKVT

-2202 NGMAATYSSQ
+2202 NGMAATYSNQ

-2259 DNNWGALMHGLE
+2259 DNNWGALMHGLV
-2271 AWGIVNT
+2271 AWGVVNT
-2278 GTYVIAKSWISP
+2278 GTGTIAKYWTSP
-2290 ASSIT
+2290 AGNIT
-2295 SFSASMAWT
+2295 SLTAAAGGT
-2304 NCVQITM
+2304 GYVTITM
-2311 NGARFTSKDSY
+2311 FGSGFASTSSY
-2322 VVKPEVNNSNDR
+2322 AVDAKPNNTNDR
-2334 VAFHSVPGKTATSFK
+2334 IVYASVQNKKTTSFK
-2349 IFTGDGA
+2349 IGTGDGA
-2356 GSVASD
+2356 GSVATD
-2362 VLFFIFN
+2362 VVFFIFN

>member
-1 MTVTQAPATYNFS
+1 MITVFRNTDATEDVVCTVSDDNATYSAALMGKDEIVVDVVTQAVLPVSVLDYIRYGGYAYTLNRQPEFTKEADVKYRYNLVFEGAIYNLLDKGFEHPITKQTRFTLTGTLRDFVQLAVDNANLTDSGWSVGDVPDTPRKNIVFESMTVGDVLDKLATEFSVEYHSLGKRISFYDRYENITQIVFKQGMGNGLFTLTRRNVDSENTVTRAVLYGGTKNLPLGYRNGSEYLRWADPAT
-14 GNLPDLIV
+14 GN
-22 STTDPLDFTLSQ
+22 
-34 AGKTIVSENYHPSSD
+34 
-49 GRVVINLRNILE
+49 
-61 HLVESPGIDQ
+61 
-71 PSFAIPYYTYT
+71 
-82 VGELSGSFY
+82 
-91 CVRGGHGAAV
+91 
-101 SAEAFLK
+101 
-108 GNFLT
+108 
-113 WQPQT
+113 
-118 RRTLYHTPHR
+118 
-128 LRYAALNV
+128 
-136 CECKVKGYFADGTS
+136 
-150 ETATLFL
+150 
-157 GTTADTIYT
+157 
-166 FDVSFG
+166 
-172 TVRGKFD
+172 
-179 AQPTYYDIWM
+179 
-189 EDASGKA
+189 
-196 LTWTQRYM
+196 
-204 LVDYLPGTNDY
+204 
-215 FTFENSLGGF
+215 
-225 DTIRFSGDRKEIN
+225 
-238 KLESVNAEFNE
+238 
-249 ETIEYDID
+249 
-257 RTRSWKKY
+257 
-265 TGYITD
+265 
-271 EQTRMWVLDFF
+271 
-282 NSNNRYHLCDGVFR
+282 
-296 RIYVSEPKVEDVA
+296 
-309 GEAAGYEF
+309 
-317 TYAYSRQSKYIN
+317 
-329 IPRVETPELLEI
+329 
-341 TDPSAEVFFL
+341 
-351 APRLNQFQAADPDAS
+351 
-366 EILIP
+366 
-371 VQTPAS
+371 
-377 GKWLAL
+377 
-383 ALSTLIGKVGG
+383 
-394 GSGPTDEYL
+394 
-403 LKKVWNEAF
+403 
-412 SLETAEG
+412 
-419 ERILKALLP
+419 
-428 VVARLMYV
+428 MYV
-436 ENLLAER
+436 ENFSDYPKVVER
-443 ADVTDLTASDVDAG
+443 DVYFDDVYPHFEGGLDGVRGDHHEIVRCAAIDFDVNDYMIGDVKAKINFITGDLTGNDFEFNYNHATHEVTLIRKEDDTVLPDAEGNRPLIPNDTKRPQIGDQINFTDITMPQAYVTRFENQLHDKGVEWLAINSQLRVKFELSIDHRYLRREGISLKIGDVVRIQVPEDGIDRQLRIISLEKRLKDGSITCEVSNFLRHSWEKEVEGKLMAARDKAEIIRSEVLYDLNASKEWTARHFARLAG
-457 SVRADSGDIASL
+457 GNRLSGDQDIEGNVKVTKDISGDNIHAEKDISAGRKISAQAGEIVDI

-501 LSGLLGYGWRIDN
+501 LSGLLGYGWRIDS

-520 RSLTLWEWLDV
+520 RSLTLYESLDV
-531 PELRYNRVQ
+531 PKLRYNRVQ
-540 VIGSEW
+540 VIGSEM

-558 PSGSQYVVTLKLEEG
+558 SSGSQCVVTLKLEEG
-573 DLNPFRPADILKG
+573 DPNPFRPADILKG

-667 KMFFGDTSGFIH
+667 KMIFGDTSGFIH

-767 AKGDK
+767 KM
-772 GDKGDQGLRG
+772 
-782 LQGEKGDRG
+782 
-791 IQGEKGADGLT
+791 
-802 SYFHIKYSPVE
+802 SY
-813 NPTAAQMTEEP
+813 
-824 DVYIGTYVDYTPADS
+824 
-839 DDPSKYAWMR
+839 
-849 FQGLQGDAGE
+849 
-859 KGIPGVNG
+859 
-867 ADGKTSFL
+867 L
-875 HIKYSDDGQT
+875 HIKYSDDGT
-885 FTANNGETPG
+885 SFTSNNGETPG
-895 AWIGQY
+895 SWMGQY
-901 TDFTEA
+901 TDFTAEA
-907 DSSVFSRYAWTKIK
+907 SNDFSKYTWAKVK
-921 GDKGDKGDPGKDGIQ
+921 GGDGV
-936 GTPGAILRS
+936 PGAILRS

-1098 KVNAVQIGGVN
+1098 KVNAVRIGGVN

-1129 EQYLGLNV
+1129 EQYLGLSV

-1187 RIIATNGDASV
+1187 KIIATNGDTSV

-1287 KLTPNEKQDA
+1287 KLTPSEKQEA
-1297 KREWEIIQGEKPI
+1297 KREWDIIQGEKPI

-1398 TFTLYSASEYKATI
+1398 TFTLYNATEYKATI

-1501 LHPEGYH
+1501 LHPSGYH

-1653 ALDPNTYYP
+1653 ALDPDTYYP

-1687 TPPWATHAQGFS
+1687 TPPWATHEQGFS

-1711 GAMTIKR
+1711 GAMGIKR
-1718 YIRSFDF
+1718 YVRSFDF
-1725 RFSDVTPIG
+1725 RFSDVTPVG
-1734 SIGQVYQSSVEYIY
+1734 SIGQVYQSALEYIY
-1748 VRGGGRYKVKAT
+1748 VRGGGRYKVRAT

-1770 GYSYGDVASIGLLKS
+1770 GYSYGDVASIGLLTS

-1912 NAFNSALSELNVAF
+1912 NAFNSALSDLNVAF

-1965 AKAEAGQTIMNGGRI
+1965 AKAEAGQHIIKGGRI

>member
-1 MTVTQAPATYNFS
+1 
-14 GNLPDLIV
+14 
-22 STTDPLDFTLSQ
+22 
-34 AGKTIVSENYHPSSD
+34 
-49 GRVVINLRNILE
+49 
-61 HLVESPGIDQ
+61 
-71 PSFAIPYYTYT
+71 
-82 VGELSGSFY
+82 
-91 CVRGGHGAAV
+91 
-101 SAEAFLK
+101 
-108 GNFLT
+108 
-113 WQPQT
+113 
-118 RRTLYHTPHR
+118 
-128 LRYAALNV
+128 
-136 CECKVKGYFADGTS
+136 
-150 ETATLFL
+150 
-157 GTTADTIYT
+157 
-166 FDVSFG
+166 
-172 TVRGKFD
+172 
-179 AQPTYYDIWM
+179 
-189 EDASGKA
+189 
-196 LTWTQRYM
+196 
-204 LVDYLPGTNDY
+204 
-215 FTFENSLGGF
+215 
-225 DTIRFSGDRKEIN
+225 
-238 KLESVNAEFNE
+238 
-249 ETIEYDID
+249 
-257 RTRSWKKY
+257 
-265 TGYITD
+265 
-271 EQTRMWVLDFF
+271 
-282 NSNNRYHLCDGVFR
+282 
-296 RIYVSEPKVEDVA
+296 
-309 GEAAGYEF
+309 
-317 TYAYSRQSKYIN
+317 
-329 IPRVETPELLEI
+329 
-341 TDPSAEVFFL
+341 
-351 APRLNQFQAADPDAS
+351 
-366 EILIP
+366 
-371 VQTPAS
+371 
-377 GKWLAL
+377 
-383 ALSTLIGKVGG
+383 
-394 GSGPTDEYL
+394 
-403 LKKVWNEAF
+403 
-412 SLETAEG
+412 
-419 ERILKALLP
+419 
-428 VVARLMYV
+428 MYV
-436 ENLLAER
+436 ENFSDYPKVVER
-443 ADVTDLTASDVDAG
+443 DVYFDDVYPHFEGGLDGVRGDHHEIVRCAAIDFDVNDYMIGDVKAKINFITGDLTGNDFEFNYNHATHEVTLIRKEDDTVLPDAEGNRPLIPNDNKRPQIGDQINFTDIAMPQAYVTRFENQLHDKGVEWLAINSQLRVKFELSIDHRYLRREGISLKIGDVVRIQVPEDGIDRQLRIISLEKRLKDGSITCEVSNFLRHSWEKEVEGKLMAARDKAEIIRSEVLYDLNASKEWTARHFARLAG
-457 SVRADSGDIASL
+457 GNRLSGDQDIEGNVKVTKDISGDNIHAEKDISAGRKISAQAGEIVEI

-501 LSGLLGYGWRIDN
+501 LSGLLGYGWLIDS

-520 RSLTLWEWLDV
+520 HSLTLRESLDV

-540 VIGSEW
+540 LIGSEM
-546 WVTEGGA
+546 WVTEGGI

-558 PSGSQYVVTLKLEEG
+558 SSGSQYVVTLKLEEG

-642 LISSKEGRILI
+642 LISSKDGRILI

-667 KMFFGDTSGFIH
+667 KMIFGDTSGFIH

-700 IYQKSADGQTL
+700 IYQKSADGQTV

-731 VTRNGCLWLCTAGST
+731 VTRNGCLWLCTADST

-963 WVVYGAQKYRYVVKS
+963 WVVYGPQKYRYVVKS

-1025 VLEDDSSEYGW
+1025 VLEEDSSEYGW

-1046 RTGLALNASGK
+1046 RTGLALSASGK

-1098 KVNAVQIGGVN
+1098 KVNAVRIGSVNLIDGSEEITITAHSSQTHTYKAFPLHIRPGDEFALSVESIEILAGAPEGFTVN
-1109 ILNGT
+1109 IVNSTYNKLLALGELTLDKRTAVYKIPENVIEQDGW
-1114 KNFSDHWSGEGQILS
+1114 FLMYAGESG
-1129 EQYLGLNV
+1129 
-1137 VYCKVPTS
+1137 K
-1145 ADYAEVRQQVNV
+1145 
-1157 PFTPSEEYTLSF
+1157 
-1169 WAKGEGYVH
+1169 
-1178 TYCHPVISQ
+1178 
-1187 RIIATNGDASV
+1187 TNGVSV
-1198 GSAVD
+1198 TYREAMLVKGNRPA
-1203 TRMRYVLTSEWK
+1203 LTW
-1215 RFFVTFLT
+1215 
-1223 LGTVSPSGDNRVLF
+1223 SPSL
-1237 RIHSGNNE
+1237 
-1245 VYLCGAKLEQGNKAT
+1245 
-1260 AYSISDNDQ
+1260 NDQ

-1297 KREWEIIQGEKPI
+1297 KREWDIIQGEKPI

-1349 TGSVFN
+1349 TGSVFRSKFKDYYN
-1355 ARFKTYYDA
+1355 ARA
-1364 KTTLLKNIQYYS
+1364 KLLNNIQYYS

-1398 TFTLYSASEYKATI
+1398 TFTLYNVTDYKATFN
-1412 EIGAVLGTSGTPSWA
+1412 IGTVLGVSGRPPWA

-1442 GNRWGTIPVKRYIRS
+1442 GNRWGTLPVKRYIHS
-1457 FAFNFTEGTPVG
+1457 FAYSFAESTPVG
-1469 SIGQVQPTSMEYI
+1469 SIGQVIEVSMEYI
-1482 YVRGGGRYTV
+1482 YVRGGGKYTV

-1501 LHPEGYH
+1501 LHPSGYH
-1508 WTSGSSSGDVPTR
+1508 WTSGSSSGDLPTR
-1521 TSVETPVVDVDAAQE
+1521 TS
-1536 SADRAN
+1536 
-1542 AMLADIA
+1542 I
-1549 SDDKLTPSE
+1549 
-1558 KQETKREWEII
+1558 
-1569 QSEKP
+1569 
-1574 ILIAQAK
+1574 
-1581 PTLTDTTAYLDAYN
+1581 
-1595 ALSAYITPLLADMTT
+1595 
-1610 TSTITGSEFCSKF
+1610 
-1623 KDYYNAKAKLLNNI
+1623 
-1637 QYYASGQ
+1637 
-1644 FQIVTIDAT
+1644 
-1653 ALDPNTYYP
+1653 
-1662 VTFNLWNASDSKAA
+1662 
-1676 IEISAI
+1676 
-1682 LSDSG
+1682 
-1687 TPPWATHAQGFS
+1687 
-1699 CSCVWETNGNRW
+1699 
-1711 GAMTIKR
+1711 
-1718 YIRSFDF
+1718 
-1725 RFSDVTPIG
+1725 
-1734 SIGQVYQSSVEYIY
+1734 
-1748 VRGGGRYKVKAT
+1748 
-1760 YCEGIMLRPT
+1760 
-1770 GYSYGDVASIGLLKS
+1770 
-1785 VETPVVDVEAAKTT
+1785 ETPVVDVETAKTT

-1912 NAFNSALSELNVAF
+1912 NAFNSALSDLNVAF

-1965 AKAEAGQTIMNGGRI
+1965 AKAEAGQHIIKGGRI

-1986 TATLIAENLITKPA
+1986 TATLIAENVITKPA

-2033 TVDDVNTLINPTA
+2033 TVDDVDTLINPTA

-2074 AELAVTSAGFYKISI
+2074 AELAVTSSGFYEISI

-2127 VAKGNAENWN
+2127 VAKGNTENWN
-2137 THVRAGT
+2137 THVRAGA

-2167 SAQAAESMNVKL
+2167 SALASESMNVKL
-2179 YTAGQKVT
+2179 YTASQKVT

-2202 NGMAATYSSQ
+2202 NGMAATYSNQ

-2218 KGGAGIPYI
+2218 KGGTGIPYI
-2227 MGRGDARLLSKSGKY
+2227 MGRGDTRLLSKSGKY

-2259 DNNWGALMHGLE
+2259 DNNWGALMHGLV
-2271 AWGIVNT
+2271 AWGVVNT
-2278 GTYVIAKSWISP
+2278 GTGTIAKYWTSP
-2290 ASSIT
+2290 AGNIT
-2295 SFSASMAWT
+2295 SLTAAAGGT
-2304 NCVQITM
+2304 GYVTITM
-2311 NGARFTSKDSY
+2311 FGSGFASTSSY
-2322 VVKPEVNNSNDR
+2322 AVDAKPNNTNDR
-2334 VAFHSVPGKTATSFK
+2334 IVYASVQNKKTASFK
-2349 IFTGDGA
+2349 IGTGDGA
-2356 GSVASD
+2356 GSVATD
-2362 VLFFIFN
+2362 VVFFIFN

>member
-22 STTDPLDFTLSQ
+22 STTDPLNFTLSQ

-377 GKWLAL
+377 DKWLAL
-383 ALSTLIGKVGG
+383 AFSTLIGKVGG

-501 LSGLLGYGWRIDN
+501 LSGLLGYGWLIDS

-520 RSLTLWEWLDV
+520 HSLTLRESLDV

-540 VIGSEW
+540 LIGSEM
-546 WVTEGGA
+546 WVTEGGI

-558 PSGSQYVVTLKLEEG
+558 SSGSQYVVTLKLEEG

-642 LISSKEGRILI
+642 LISSKDGRILI

-667 KMFFGDTSGFIH
+667 KMIFGDTSGFIH

-700 IYQKSADGQTL
+700 IYQKSADGQTV

-731 VTRNGCLWLCTAGST
+731 VTRNGCLWLCTADST

-963 WVVYGAQKYRYVVKS
+963 WVVYGPQKYRYVVKS

-1025 VLEDDSSEYGW
+1025 VLEEDSSEYGW

-1046 RTGLALNASGK
+1046 RTGLALSASGK

-1098 KVNAVQIGGVN
+1098 KVDAVQIGSVNLIDGSEEITITAHSSQTHTYKAFPLHIRPGDEFALSVESIEILAGAPEGFTVN
-1109 ILNGT
+1109 IVDSTYNKSLALGELTLDKRTAVYKIPENVIEQDGWFLMYAG
-1114 KNFSDHWSGEGQILS
+1114 KSG
-1129 EQYLGLNV
+1129 
-1137 VYCKVPTS
+1137 K
-1145 ADYAEVRQQVNV
+1145 
-1157 PFTPSEEYTLSF
+1157 
-1169 WAKGEGYVH
+1169 
-1178 TYCHPVISQ
+1178 
-1187 RIIATNGDASV
+1187 TNGVSV
-1198 GSAVD
+1198 TYREAMLVKGNRPA
-1203 TRMRYVLTSEWK
+1203 LTW
-1215 RFFVTFLT
+1215 
-1223 LGTVSPSGDNRVLF
+1223 SPSL
-1237 RIHSGNNE
+1237 
-1245 VYLCGAKLEQGNKAT
+1245 
-1260 AYSISDNDQ
+1260 NDQ

-1276 LDALADIANDD
+1276 LDALADIASDD

-1376 SGQFRITTIDATEL
+1376 SGQFRITTIDATAL

-1398 TFTLYSASEYKATI
+1398 TFTLYSATDYKATFD
-1412 EIGAVLGTSGTPSWA
+1412 IGTVLGASGKPPWA

-1442 GNRWGTIPVKRYIRS
+1442 GNRWGTLPVKRYIHS
-1457 FAFNFTEGTPVG
+1457 FAYSFAESTPVG
-1469 SIGQVQPTSMEYI
+1469 SIGQVIEVSMEYI

-1492 RTSGVPFIE
+1492 RTSDVPFIE
-1501 LHPEGYH
+1501 LHPSGYH
-1508 WTSGSSSGDVPTR
+1508 WTSGSSSGDLPTR
-1521 TSVETPVVDVDAAQE
+1521 TS
-1536 SADRAN
+1536 
-1542 AMLADIA
+1542 I
-1549 SDDKLTPSE
+1549 
-1558 KQETKREWEII
+1558 
-1569 QSEKP
+1569 
-1574 ILIAQAK
+1574 
-1581 PTLTDTTAYLDAYN
+1581 
-1595 ALSAYITPLLADMTT
+1595 
-1610 TSTITGSEFCSKF
+1610 
-1623 KDYYNAKAKLLNNI
+1623 
-1637 QYYASGQ
+1637 
-1644 FQIVTIDAT
+1644 
-1653 ALDPNTYYP
+1653 
-1662 VTFNLWNASDSKAA
+1662 
-1676 IEISAI
+1676 
-1682 LSDSG
+1682 
-1687 TPPWATHAQGFS
+1687 
-1699 CSCVWETNGNRW
+1699 
-1711 GAMTIKR
+1711 
-1718 YIRSFDF
+1718 
-1725 RFSDVTPIG
+1725 
-1734 SIGQVYQSSVEYIY
+1734 
-1748 VRGGGRYKVKAT
+1748 
-1760 YCEGIMLRPT
+1760 
-1770 GYSYGDVASIGLLKS
+1770 
-1785 VETPVVDVEAAKTT
+1785 ETPVVDVETAKTT

-1931 AIRDA
+1931 TIRDA

-1941 DSAVGTGQNAV
+1941 NSAVDTGQNAV

-1965 AKAEAGQTIMNGGRI
+1965 AKAEAGQHIIKGGRI

-1986 TATLIAENLITKPA
+1986 TATLIAENVITKPA

-2033 TVDDVNTLINPTA
+2033 TVDDVNTLINPAA

-2127 VAKGNAENWN
+2127 VAKGNTENWN

-2167 SAQAAESMNVKL
+2167 SAQAAESMNVHL
-2179 YTAGQKVT
+2179 YTASQKVT

-2202 NGMAATYSSQ
+2202 NGMAATYSNQ

-2259 DNNWGALMHGLE
+2259 DNNWGALMHGLV
-2271 AWGIVNT
+2271 AWGVVNT
-2278 GTYVIAKSWISP
+2278 GTGTIAKYWTSP
-2290 ASSIT
+2290 AGNIT
-2295 SFSASMAWT
+2295 SLTAAAGGT
-2304 NCVQITM
+2304 GYVTITM
-2311 NGARFTSKDSY
+2311 FGSGFASTSSY
-2322 VVKPEVNNSNDR
+2322 AVDAKPNNTNDR
-2334 VAFHSVPGKTATSFK
+2334 IVYASVQNKKTASFK
-2349 IFTGDGA
+2349 IGTGDGA
-2356 GSVASD
+2356 GSVATD
-2362 VLFFIFN
+2362 VVFFIFN

>member
-1 MTVTQAPATYNFS
+1 MITVFRNTDATEDIVCTVSDDNATYSAALMGKDEIVVDVVTQAVLPVSVLDYIRYDGYAYTLNRQPEFTKEADVKYRYNLVFEGAIYNLLDKGFEHPITKQTRFTLTGTLRDFVQLAVDNANLTDSGWSVGDVPDTPRKNIVFESMTVGDVLDKLATEFSVEYHGLGKRISFYDRYENITQIVFKQGMGNGLFTLTRRNVDSENTVTRAVLYGGTKNLPLGYRNGSEYLRWADPAT
-14 GNLPDLIV
+14 GN
-22 STTDPLDFTLSQ
+22 
-34 AGKTIVSENYHPSSD
+34 
-49 GRVVINLRNILE
+49 
-61 HLVESPGIDQ
+61 
-71 PSFAIPYYTYT
+71 
-82 VGELSGSFY
+82 
-91 CVRGGHGAAV
+91 
-101 SAEAFLK
+101 
-108 GNFLT
+108 
-113 WQPQT
+113 
-118 RRTLYHTPHR
+118 
-128 LRYAALNV
+128 
-136 CECKVKGYFADGTS
+136 
-150 ETATLFL
+150 
-157 GTTADTIYT
+157 
-166 FDVSFG
+166 
-172 TVRGKFD
+172 
-179 AQPTYYDIWM
+179 
-189 EDASGKA
+189 
-196 LTWTQRYM
+196 
-204 LVDYLPGTNDY
+204 
-215 FTFENSLGGF
+215 
-225 DTIRFSGDRKEIN
+225 
-238 KLESVNAEFNE
+238 
-249 ETIEYDID
+249 
-257 RTRSWKKY
+257 
-265 TGYITD
+265 
-271 EQTRMWVLDFF
+271 
-282 NSNNRYHLCDGVFR
+282 
-296 RIYVSEPKVEDVA
+296 
-309 GEAAGYEF
+309 
-317 TYAYSRQSKYIN
+317 
-329 IPRVETPELLEI
+329 
-341 TDPSAEVFFL
+341 
-351 APRLNQFQAADPDAS
+351 
-366 EILIP
+366 
-371 VQTPAS
+371 
-377 GKWLAL
+377 
-383 ALSTLIGKVGG
+383 
-394 GSGPTDEYL
+394 
-403 LKKVWNEAF
+403 
-412 SLETAEG
+412 
-419 ERILKALLP
+419 
-428 VVARLMYV
+428 MYV
-436 ENLLAER
+436 ENFSDYPKVVER
-443 ADVTDLTASDVDAG
+443 DVYFDDVYPHFEGGLDGVRGDHHEIVRCAAIDFDVNDYMIGDVKAKINFITGDLTGNDFEFNYNHATHEVTLIRKEDDTVLPDAEGNRPLIPNDNKRPQIGDQINFTDIAMPQAYVTRFENQLHDKGVEWLAINSQLRVKFELSIDHRYLRREGISLKIGDVVRIQVPEDGIDRQLRIISLEKRLKDGSITCEVSNFLRHSWEKEVEGKLMAARDKAEIIRSEVLYDLNASKEWTARHFARLAG
-457 SVRADSGDIASL
+457 GNRLSGDQDIEGNVKVTKDISGDNIHAEKDISAGRKISAQAGEIVEI

-501 LSGLLGYGWRIDN
+501 LSGLLGYGWLIDS

-520 RSLTLWEWLDV
+520 HSLTLRESLDV

-540 VIGSEW
+540 LIGSEM
-546 WVTEGGA
+546 WVTEGGI

-558 PSGSQYVVTLKLEEG
+558 SSGSQYVVTLKLEEG

-642 LISSKEGRILI
+642 LISSKDGRILI

-667 KMFFGDTSGFIH
+667 KMIFGDTSGFIH

-700 IYQKSADGQTL
+700 IYQKSADGQTV

-731 VTRNGCLWLCTAGST
+731 VTRNGCLWLCTADST

-963 WVVYGAQKYRYVVKS
+963 WVVYGPQKYRYVVKS

-1025 VLEDDSSEYGW
+1025 VLEEDSSEYGW

-1046 RTGLALNASGK
+1046 RTGLALSASGK

-1098 KVNAVQIGGVN
+1098 KVNAVRIGSVNLIDGSEEITITAHSSQTHTYKAFPLHIRPGDEFALSVESIEILAGAPEGFTVN
-1109 ILNGT
+1109 IVNSTYNKLLALGELTLDKRTAVYKIPENVIEQDGW
-1114 KNFSDHWSGEGQILS
+1114 FLMYAGESG
-1129 EQYLGLNV
+1129 
-1137 VYCKVPTS
+1137 K
-1145 ADYAEVRQQVNV
+1145 
-1157 PFTPSEEYTLSF
+1157 
-1169 WAKGEGYVH
+1169 
-1178 TYCHPVISQ
+1178 
-1187 RIIATNGDASV
+1187 TNGVSV
-1198 GSAVD
+1198 TYREAMLVKGNRPA
-1203 TRMRYVLTSEWK
+1203 LTW
-1215 RFFVTFLT
+1215 
-1223 LGTVSPSGDNRVLF
+1223 SPSL
-1237 RIHSGNNE
+1237 
-1245 VYLCGAKLEQGNKAT
+1245 
-1260 AYSISDNDQ
+1260 NDQ

-1297 KREWEIIQGEKPI
+1297 KREWDIIQGEKPI

-1349 TGSVFN
+1349 TGSVFRSKFKDYYN
-1355 ARFKTYYDA
+1355 ARA
-1364 KTTLLKNIQYYS
+1364 KLLNNIQYYS

-1398 TFTLYSASEYKATI
+1398 TFTLYNVTDYKATFN
-1412 EIGAVLGTSGTPSWA
+1412 IGTVLGVSGRPPWA

-1442 GNRWGTIPVKRYIRS
+1442 GNRWGTLPVKRYIHS
-1457 FAFNFTEGTPVG
+1457 FAYSFAESTPVG
-1469 SIGQVQPTSMEYI
+1469 SIGQVIEVSMEYI
-1482 YVRGGGRYTV
+1482 YVRGGGKYTV

-1501 LHPEGYH
+1501 LHPSGYH
-1508 WTSGSSSGDVPTR
+1508 WTSGSSSGDLPTR
-1521 TSVETPVVDVDAAQE
+1521 TS
-1536 SADRAN
+1536 
-1542 AMLADIA
+1542 I
-1549 SDDKLTPSE
+1549 
-1558 KQETKREWEII
+1558 
-1569 QSEKP
+1569 
-1574 ILIAQAK
+1574 
-1581 PTLTDTTAYLDAYN
+1581 
-1595 ALSAYITPLLADMTT
+1595 
-1610 TSTITGSEFCSKF
+1610 
-1623 KDYYNAKAKLLNNI
+1623 
-1637 QYYASGQ
+1637 
-1644 FQIVTIDAT
+1644 
-1653 ALDPNTYYP
+1653 
-1662 VTFNLWNASDSKAA
+1662 
-1676 IEISAI
+1676 
-1682 LSDSG
+1682 
-1687 TPPWATHAQGFS
+1687 
-1699 CSCVWETNGNRW
+1699 
-1711 GAMTIKR
+1711 
-1718 YIRSFDF
+1718 
-1725 RFSDVTPIG
+1725 
-1734 SIGQVYQSSVEYIY
+1734 
-1748 VRGGGRYKVKAT
+1748 
-1760 YCEGIMLRPT
+1760 
-1770 GYSYGDVASIGLLKS
+1770 
-1785 VETPVVDVEAAKTT
+1785 ETPVVDVETAKTT

-1826 DGVVTR
+1826 DGVVPR

-1912 NAFNSALSELNVAF
+1912 NAFNSALSDLNVAF

-1965 AKAEAGQTIMNGGRI
+1965 AKAEAGQHIIKGGRI

-1986 TATLIAENLITKPA
+1986 TATLIAENVITKPA

-2033 TVDDVNTLINPTA
+2033 TVDDVDTLINPTA

-2074 AELAVTSAGFYKISI
+2074 AELAVTSSGFYEISI

-2127 VAKGNAENWN
+2127 VAKGNTENWN
-2137 THVRAGT
+2137 THVRAGA

-2167 SAQAAESMNVKL
+2167 SALASESMNVKL
-2179 YTAGQKVT
+2179 YTASQKVT

-2202 NGMAATYSSQ
+2202 NGMAATYSNQ

-2218 KGGAGIPYI
+2218 KGGTGIPYI
-2227 MGRGDARLLSKSGKY
+2227 MGRGDTRLLSKSGKY

-2259 DNNWGALMHGLE
+2259 DNNWGALMHGLV
-2271 AWGIVNT
+2271 AWGVVNT
-2278 GTYVIAKSWISP
+2278 GTGTIAKYWTSP
-2290 ASSIT
+2290 AGNIT
-2295 SFSASMAWT
+2295 SLTAAAGGT
-2304 NCVQITM
+2304 GYVTITM
-2311 NGARFTSKDSY
+2311 FGSGFASTSSY
-2322 VVKPEVNNSNDR
+2322 AVDAKPNNTNDR
-2334 VAFHSVPGKTATSFK
+2334 IVYASVQNKKTASFK
-2349 IFTGDGA
+2349 IGTGDGA
-2356 GSVASD
+2356 GSVATD
-2362 VLFFIFN
+2362 VVFFIFN

>member
-309 GEAAGYEF
+309 GEAAGY
-317 TYAYSRQSKYIN
+317 AYSRQSKYIN

-341 TDPSAEVFFL
+341 TDPSAEDFFL

-501 LSGLLGYGWRIDN
+501 LSGLLGYGWLIDS

-540 VIGSEW
+540 VIGSEM

-558 PSGSQYVVTLKLEEG
+558 SSGSQCVVTLKLEEG

-653 LGDVDGWDVQPRMV
+653 LGDVDGWDIQPRMV
-667 KMFFGDTSGFIH
+667 KMIFGDTSGFIH

-731 VTRNGCLWLCTAGST
+731 VTRNGCLWLCTADST

-1057 IEAPDGLAIEMS
+1057 IEAPDGLTIEMS

-1098 KVNAVQIGGVN
+1098 KVNAVRIGGVN

-1245 VYLCGAKLEQGNKAT
+1245 VYLCGVKLEQGNKAT

-1276 LDALADIANDD
+1276 LDALADIASDD
-1287 KLTPNEKQDA
+1287 KLTPGEKQDA
-1297 KREWEIIQGEKPI
+1297 KREWDIIQGEKPI
-1310 LTAQADTIQLSTA
+1310 LTAQADTIQLNTA

-1398 TFTLYSASEYKATI
+1398 TFTLYNATEYKATI

-1434 CNCAWESN
+1434 CNCVWESN
-1442 GNRWGTIPVKRYIRS
+1442 GNRWGTIPVKRYIHS

-1501 LHPEGYH
+1501 LHPSGYH
-1508 WTSGSSSGDVPTR
+1508 WTSGSSSGNVPTR

-1569 QSEKP
+1569 QGEKP
-1574 ILIAQAK
+1574 ILTAQAK

-1595 ALSAYITPLLADMTT
+1595 ALNAYITPLLADMTT

-1653 ALDPNTYYP
+1653 ALDPDTYYP

-1711 GAMTIKR
+1711 GAMGIKR
-1718 YIRSFDF
+1718 YVRSFDF

-1748 VRGGGRYKVKAT
+1748 VRGGGRYKVRAT

-1770 GYSYGDVASIGLLKS
+1770 GYSYGDVASIGLLTS

-1912 NAFNSALSELNVAF
+1912 NAFNSALSDLNVAF

-1941 DSAVGTGQNAV
+1941 DSAVDTGQNAV

-1965 AKAEAGQTIMNGGRI
+1965 AKAEAGQTIVKGGRI

-2033 TVDDVNTLINPTA
+2033 TVDDVNTLINPAA

-2074 AELAVTSAGFYKISI
+2074 AELAVTSAGFYEISI

-2127 VAKGNAENWN
+2127 VAKGNTENWN

-2179 YTAGQKVT
+2179 YTASQKVT

-2202 NGMAATYSSQ
+2202 NGMAATYSNQ

-2227 MGRGDARLLSKSGKY
+2227 MGRGDTRLLSKSGKY

-2259 DNNWGALMHGLE
+2259 DNNWGALMHGLV
-2271 AWGIVNT
+2271 AWGVVNT
-2278 GTYVIAKSWISP
+2278 GTGTIAKYWTSP
-2290 ASSIT
+2290 AGNIT
-2295 SFSASMAWT
+2295 SLTAAAGGT
-2304 NCVQITM
+2304 GYVTITM
-2311 NGARFTSKDSY
+2311 FGSGFTSTSSY
-2322 VVKPEVNNSNDR
+2322 AVDAKPNNTDDR
-2334 VAFHSVPGKTATSFK
+2334 IVYASVQNKKTTSFK
-2349 IFTGDGA
+2349 IGTGDGA
-2356 GSVASD
+2356 GSVATD
-2362 VLFFIFN
+2362 VVFFIFN

>member
-1 MTVTQAPATYNFS
+1 
-14 GNLPDLIV
+14 
-22 STTDPLDFTLSQ
+22 
-34 AGKTIVSENYHPSSD
+34 
-49 GRVVINLRNILE
+49 
-61 HLVESPGIDQ
+61 
-71 PSFAIPYYTYT
+71 
-82 VGELSGSFY
+82 
-91 CVRGGHGAAV
+91 
-101 SAEAFLK
+101 
-108 GNFLT
+108 
-113 WQPQT
+113 
-118 RRTLYHTPHR
+118 
-128 LRYAALNV
+128 
-136 CECKVKGYFADGTS
+136 
-150 ETATLFL
+150 
-157 GTTADTIYT
+157 
-166 FDVSFG
+166 
-172 TVRGKFD
+172 
-179 AQPTYYDIWM
+179 
-189 EDASGKA
+189 
-196 LTWTQRYM
+196 
-204 LVDYLPGTNDY
+204 
-215 FTFENSLGGF
+215 
-225 DTIRFSGDRKEIN
+225 
-238 KLESVNAEFNE
+238 
-249 ETIEYDID
+249 
-257 RTRSWKKY
+257 
-265 TGYITD
+265 
-271 EQTRMWVLDFF
+271 
-282 NSNNRYHLCDGVFR
+282 
-296 RIYVSEPKVEDVA
+296 
-309 GEAAGYEF
+309 
-317 TYAYSRQSKYIN
+317 
-329 IPRVETPELLEI
+329 
-341 TDPSAEVFFL
+341 
-351 APRLNQFQAADPDAS
+351 
-366 EILIP
+366 
-371 VQTPAS
+371 
-377 GKWLAL
+377 
-383 ALSTLIGKVGG
+383 
-394 GSGPTDEYL
+394 
-403 LKKVWNEAF
+403 
-412 SLETAEG
+412 
-419 ERILKALLP
+419 
-428 VVARLMYV
+428 
-436 ENLLAER
+436 
-443 ADVTDLTASDVDAG
+443 
-457 SVRADSGDIASL
+457 
-469 TSENIETAILK
+469 
-480 VLDKII
+480 
-486 AKDQTLSGKISSADF
+486 
-501 LSGLLGYGWRIDN
+501 
-514 AGRAEM
+514 
-520 RSLTLWEWLDV
+520 
-531 PELRYNRVQ
+531 
-540 VIGSEW
+540 
-546 WVTEGGA
+546 
-553 ISDVQ
+553 
-558 PSGSQYVVTLKLEEG
+558 
-573 DLNPFRPADILKG
+573 
-586 IYHTG
+586 
-591 TGFQTVMLRVDAVS
+591 
-605 DDGAMTVTPRY
+605 
-616 PQLLP
+616 
-621 QKFMDVARIGN
+621 
-632 FTDKERQRSI
+632 
-642 LISSKEGRILI
+642 
-653 LGDVDGWDVQPRMV
+653 
-667 KMFFGDTSGFIH
+667 
-679 PEFGDMSGYNA
+679 
-690 FLENILMTGR
+690 
-700 IYQKSADGQTL
+700 
-711 KPVPVN
+711 
-717 KGAWEPGSYYYYDE
+717 
-731 VTRNGCLWLCTAGST
+731 
-746 TAEPAEGSPDWI
+746 
-758 KRVDKGADG
+758 
-767 AKGDK
+767 
-772 GDKGDQGLRG
+772 
-782 LQGEKGDRG
+782 
-791 IQGEKGADGLT
+791 
-802 SYFHIKYSPVE
+802 
-813 NPTAAQMTEEP
+813 MTEEP

-963 WVVYGAQKYRYVVKS
+963 WVVYGPQKYRYVVKS

-1025 VLEDDSSEYGW
+1025 VLEEDSSEYGW

-1046 RTGLALNASGK
+1046 RTGLALSASGK

-1098 KVNAVQIGGVN
+1098 KVNAVRIGSVNLIDGSEEITITAHSSQTHTYKAFPLHIRPGDEFALSVESIEILAGAPEGFTVN
-1109 ILNGT
+1109 IVNSTYNKLLALGELTLDKRTAVYKIPENVIEQDGW
-1114 KNFSDHWSGEGQILS
+1114 FLMYAGESG
-1129 EQYLGLNV
+1129 
-1137 VYCKVPTS
+1137 K
-1145 ADYAEVRQQVNV
+1145 
-1157 PFTPSEEYTLSF
+1157 
-1169 WAKGEGYVH
+1169 
-1178 TYCHPVISQ
+1178 
-1187 RIIATNGDASV
+1187 TNGVSV
-1198 GSAVD
+1198 TYREAMLVKGNRPA
-1203 TRMRYVLTSEWK
+1203 LTW
-1215 RFFVTFLT
+1215 
-1223 LGTVSPSGDNRVLF
+1223 SPSL
-1237 RIHSGNNE
+1237 
-1245 VYLCGAKLEQGNKAT
+1245 
-1260 AYSISDNDQ
+1260 NDQ

-1297 KREWEIIQGEKPI
+1297 KREWDIIQGEKPI

-1349 TGSVFN
+1349 TGSVFRSKFKDYYN
-1355 ARFKTYYDA
+1355 ARA
-1364 KTTLLKNIQYYS
+1364 KLLNNIQYYS

-1398 TFTLYSASEYKATI
+1398 TFTLYNVTDYKATFN
-1412 EIGAVLGTSGTPSWA
+1412 IGTVLGVSGRPPWA

-1442 GNRWGTIPVKRYIRS
+1442 GNRWGTLPVKRYIHS
-1457 FAFNFTEGTPVG
+1457 FAYSFAESTPVG
-1469 SIGQVQPTSMEYI
+1469 SIGQVIEVSMEYI
-1482 YVRGGGRYTV
+1482 YVRGGGKYTV

-1501 LHPEGYH
+1501 LHPSGYH
-1508 WTSGSSSGDVPTR
+1508 WTSGSSSGDLPTR
-1521 TSVETPVVDVDAAQE
+1521 TS
-1536 SADRAN
+1536 
-1542 AMLADIA
+1542 I
-1549 SDDKLTPSE
+1549 
-1558 KQETKREWEII
+1558 
-1569 QSEKP
+1569 
-1574 ILIAQAK
+1574 
-1581 PTLTDTTAYLDAYN
+1581 
-1595 ALSAYITPLLADMTT
+1595 
-1610 TSTITGSEFCSKF
+1610 
-1623 KDYYNAKAKLLNNI
+1623 
-1637 QYYASGQ
+1637 
-1644 FQIVTIDAT
+1644 
-1653 ALDPNTYYP
+1653 
-1662 VTFNLWNASDSKAA
+1662 
-1676 IEISAI
+1676 
-1682 LSDSG
+1682 
-1687 TPPWATHAQGFS
+1687 
-1699 CSCVWETNGNRW
+1699 
-1711 GAMTIKR
+1711 
-1718 YIRSFDF
+1718 
-1725 RFSDVTPIG
+1725 
-1734 SIGQVYQSSVEYIY
+1734 
-1748 VRGGGRYKVKAT
+1748 
-1760 YCEGIMLRPT
+1760 
-1770 GYSYGDVASIGLLKS
+1770 
-1785 VETPVVDVEAAKTT
+1785 ETPVVDVETAKTT

-1912 NAFNSALSELNVAF
+1912 NAFNSALSDLNVAF

-1965 AKAEAGQTIMNGGRI
+1965 AKAEAGQHIIKGGRI

-1986 TATLIAENLITKPA
+1986 TATLIAENVITKPA

-2033 TVDDVNTLINPTA
+2033 TVDDVDTLINPTA

-2074 AELAVTSAGFYKISI
+2074 AELAVTSSGFYEISI

-2127 VAKGNAENWN
+2127 VAKGNTENWN
-2137 THVRAGT
+2137 THVRAGA

-2167 SAQAAESMNVKL
+2167 SALASESMNVKL
-2179 YTAGQKVT
+2179 YTASQKVT

-2202 NGMAATYSSQ
+2202 NGMAATYSNQ

-2218 KGGAGIPYI
+2218 KGGTGIPYI
-2227 MGRGDARLLSKSGKY
+2227 MGRGDTRLLSKSGKY

-2259 DNNWGALMHGLE
+2259 DNNWGALMHGLV
-2271 AWGIVNT
+2271 AWGVVNT
-2278 GTYVIAKSWISP
+2278 GTGTIAKYWTSP
-2290 ASSIT
+2290 AGNIT
-2295 SFSASMAWT
+2295 SLTAAAGGT
-2304 NCVQITM
+2304 GYVTITM
-2311 NGARFTSKDSY
+2311 FGSGFASTSSY
-2322 VVKPEVNNSNDR
+2322 AVDAKPNNTNDR
-2334 VAFHSVPGKTATSFK
+2334 IVYASVQNKKTASFK
-2349 IFTGDGA
+2349 IGTGDGA
-2356 GSVASD
+2356 GSVATD
-2362 VLFFIFN
+2362 VVFFIFN

>member
-1 MTVTQAPATYNFS
+1 MITVFRNTDATEDVVCTVSDDNATYSAALMGKDEIVVDVVTQAVLPVSVLDYIRYGGYAYTLNRQPEFTKEADVKYRYNLVFEGAIYNLLDKGFEHPITKQTRFTLTGTLRDFVQLAVDNANLTDSGWSVGDVPDTPRKNIVFESMTVGDVLDKLATEFSVEYHSLGKRISFYDRYENITQIVFKQGMGNGLFTLTRRNVDSENTVTRAILYGGTKNLPLGYRNGSEYLRWADPAT
-14 GNLPDLIV
+14 GN
-22 STTDPLDFTLSQ
+22 
-34 AGKTIVSENYHPSSD
+34 
-49 GRVVINLRNILE
+49 
-61 HLVESPGIDQ
+61 
-71 PSFAIPYYTYT
+71 
-82 VGELSGSFY
+82 
-91 CVRGGHGAAV
+91 
-101 SAEAFLK
+101 
-108 GNFLT
+108 
-113 WQPQT
+113 
-118 RRTLYHTPHR
+118 
-128 LRYAALNV
+128 
-136 CECKVKGYFADGTS
+136 
-150 ETATLFL
+150 
-157 GTTADTIYT
+157 
-166 FDVSFG
+166 
-172 TVRGKFD
+172 
-179 AQPTYYDIWM
+179 
-189 EDASGKA
+189 
-196 LTWTQRYM
+196 
-204 LVDYLPGTNDY
+204 
-215 FTFENSLGGF
+215 
-225 DTIRFSGDRKEIN
+225 
-238 KLESVNAEFNE
+238 
-249 ETIEYDID
+249 
-257 RTRSWKKY
+257 
-265 TGYITD
+265 
-271 EQTRMWVLDFF
+271 
-282 NSNNRYHLCDGVFR
+282 
-296 RIYVSEPKVEDVA
+296 
-309 GEAAGYEF
+309 
-317 TYAYSRQSKYIN
+317 
-329 IPRVETPELLEI
+329 
-341 TDPSAEVFFL
+341 
-351 APRLNQFQAADPDAS
+351 
-366 EILIP
+366 
-371 VQTPAS
+371 
-377 GKWLAL
+377 
-383 ALSTLIGKVGG
+383 
-394 GSGPTDEYL
+394 
-403 LKKVWNEAF
+403 
-412 SLETAEG
+412 
-419 ERILKALLP
+419 
-428 VVARLMYV
+428 MYV
-436 ENLLAER
+436 ENFSDYPKVVER
-443 ADVTDLTASDVDAG
+443 DVYFDDVYPHFEGGLDGVRGDHHEIVRCAAIDFDVNDYMIGDVKAKINFITGDLTGNDFEFNYNHATHEVTLIRKEDDTVLPDAEGNRPLIPNDNKRPQIGDQINFTDITMPQAYVTRFENQLHDKGVEWLAINSQLRVKFELSIDHRYLRREGISLKIGDVVRIQVPEDGIDRQLRIISLEKRLKDGSITCEVSNFLRHSWEKEVEGKLMAARDKAEIIRSEVLYDLNASKEWTARHFARLAG
-457 SVRADSGDIASL
+457 GNRLSGDQDIEGNVKVTKDISGDNIHAEKDISAGRKISAQAGEIVEI

-501 LSGLLGYGWRIDN
+501 LSGLLGYGWRIDS

-520 RSLTLWEWLDV
+520 RSLTLREWLDV

-546 WVTEGGA
+546 WVTEGGI

-558 PSGSQYVVTLKLEEG
+558 SSGSQCVVTLKLEEG

-667 KMFFGDTSGFIH
+667 KMIFGDTSGFIH

-1098 KVNAVQIGGVN
+1098 KVNAVRIGGVN

-1245 VYLCGAKLEQGNKAT
+1245 VYLCGAKLEQGNKDT
-1260 AYSISDNDQ
+1260 AHSISDNDQ

-1276 LDALADIANDD
+1276 LDALADIASDD

-1376 SGQFRITTIDATEL
+1376 SGQFRITTIDATAL

-1398 TFTLYSASEYKATI
+1398 TFTLYSATDYKATFD
-1412 EIGAVLGTSGTPSWA
+1412 IGTVLGASGKPPWA

-1442 GNRWGTIPVKRYIRS
+1442 GNRWGTLPVKRYIHS
-1457 FAFNFTEGTPVG
+1457 FAYSFAESTPVG
-1469 SIGQVQPTSMEYI
+1469 SIGQVIEVSMEYI

-1501 LHPEGYH
+1501 LHPSGYH
-1508 WTSGSSSGDVPTR
+1508 WTSGGSSGDLPTR
-1521 TSVETPVVDVDAAQE
+1521 TS
-1536 SADRAN
+1536 
-1542 AMLADIA
+1542 I
-1549 SDDKLTPSE
+1549 
-1558 KQETKREWEII
+1558 
-1569 QSEKP
+1569 
-1574 ILIAQAK
+1574 
-1581 PTLTDTTAYLDAYN
+1581 
-1595 ALSAYITPLLADMTT
+1595 
-1610 TSTITGSEFCSKF
+1610 
-1623 KDYYNAKAKLLNNI
+1623 
-1637 QYYASGQ
+1637 
-1644 FQIVTIDAT
+1644 
-1653 ALDPNTYYP
+1653 
-1662 VTFNLWNASDSKAA
+1662 
-1676 IEISAI
+1676 
-1682 LSDSG
+1682 
-1687 TPPWATHAQGFS
+1687 
-1699 CSCVWETNGNRW
+1699 
-1711 GAMTIKR
+1711 
-1718 YIRSFDF
+1718 
-1725 RFSDVTPIG
+1725 
-1734 SIGQVYQSSVEYIY
+1734 
-1748 VRGGGRYKVKAT
+1748 
-1760 YCEGIMLRPT
+1760 
-1770 GYSYGDVASIGLLKS
+1770 
-1785 VETPVVDVEAAKTT
+1785 ETPVVDVETAKTT

-1859 YNHADLNETGK
+1859 YNHADLNEIGK

-1912 NAFNSALSELNVAF
+1912 NAFNSALSDLNVAF

-2033 TVDDVNTLINPTA
+2033 TVDDVDTLINPAA
-2046 VSLSSDFTPRSFSW
+2046 VSLSSDFTSQSFSW

-2074 AELAVTSAGFYKISI
+2074 AELAVTSAGFYEISI

-2127 VAKGNAENWN
+2127 VAKGNTENWN

-2179 YTAGQKVT
+2179 YTASQKVT

-2202 NGMAATYSSQ
+2202 NGLAATYSNQ

-2227 MGRGDARLLSKSGKY
+2227 MGRGDTRLLSKSGKY

-2252 ATSNSTN
+2252 ATSNSTESTN
-2259 DNNWGALMHGLE
+2259 GNNWGALMHGLA

-2278 GTYVIAKSWISP
+2278 GTGTIAKYWTSP
-2290 ASSIT
+2290 AGNIT
-2295 SFSASMAWT
+2295 SLTAAAGGT
-2304 NCVQITM
+2304 GYVTITM
-2311 NGARFTSKDSY
+2311 FGSGFASTSSY
-2322 VVKPEVNNSNDR
+2322 AVDAKPNNTNDR
-2334 VAFHSVPGKTATSFK
+2334 IVYASVQNKKTTSFK
-2349 IFTGDGA
+2349 IGTGDGA
-2356 GSVASD
+2356 GSVATD
-2362 VLFFIFN
+2362 VVFFIFN

>member
-1 MTVTQAPATYNFS
+1 M
-14 GNLPDLIV
+14 
-22 STTDPLDFTLSQ
+22 
-34 AGKTIVSENYHPSSD
+34 
-49 GRVVINLRNILE
+49 
-61 HLVESPGIDQ
+61 
-71 PSFAIPYYTYT
+71 
-82 VGELSGSFY
+82 
-91 CVRGGHGAAV
+91 
-101 SAEAFLK
+101 
-108 GNFLT
+108 
-113 WQPQT
+113 
-118 RRTLYHTPHR
+118 
-128 LRYAALNV
+128 
-136 CECKVKGYFADGTS
+136 
-150 ETATLFL
+150 
-157 GTTADTIYT
+157 
-166 FDVSFG
+166 
-172 TVRGKFD
+172 
-179 AQPTYYDIWM
+179 
-189 EDASGKA
+189 
-196 LTWTQRYM
+196 
-204 LVDYLPGTNDY
+204 
-215 FTFENSLGGF
+215 
-225 DTIRFSGDRKEIN
+225 
-238 KLESVNAEFNE
+238 
-249 ETIEYDID
+249 
-257 RTRSWKKY
+257 
-265 TGYITD
+265 
-271 EQTRMWVLDFF
+271 
-282 NSNNRYHLCDGVFR
+282 
-296 RIYVSEPKVEDVA
+296 
-309 GEAAGYEF
+309 
-317 TYAYSRQSKYIN
+317 
-329 IPRVETPELLEI
+329 
-341 TDPSAEVFFL
+341 
-351 APRLNQFQAADPDAS
+351 
-366 EILIP
+366 IP

-377 GKWLAL
+377 DKWLAL

-501 LSGLLGYGWRIDN
+501 LSGLLGYGWRIDS

-520 RSLTLWEWLDV
+520 RSLTLYESLDV
-531 PELRYNRVQ
+531 PKLRYNRIQ

-558 PSGSQYVVTLKLEEG
+558 SSGSQCVVTLKLEEG
-573 DLNPFRPADILKG
+573 DPNPFRPADILKG
-586 IYHTG
+586 IYYTG
-591 TGFQTVMLRVDAVS
+591 AGFQTVMLRVDAVS

-621 QKFMDVARIGN
+621 QKFMNVARIGN

-653 LGDVDGWDVQPRMV
+653 LGDVDGWDIQLRMV
-667 KMFFGDTSGFIH
+667 KMIFGDTSGFIH

-1025 VLEDDSSEYGW
+1025 VLEEDSSEYGW

-1098 KVNAVQIGGVN
+1098 KVNAVRIGGVN

-1297 KREWEIIQGEKPI
+1297 KREWDIIQGEKPI

-1398 TFTLYSASEYKATI
+1398 TFTLYNATEYKATF

-1501 LHPEGYH
+1501 LHPSGYH

-1687 TPPWATHAQGFS
+1687 TPPWATHEQGFS

-1711 GAMTIKR
+1711 GAMGIKR
-1718 YIRSFDF
+1718 YVRSFDF
-1725 RFSDVTPIG
+1725 RFSDVTPVG
-1734 SIGQVYQSSVEYIY
+1734 SIGQVYQSALEYIY
-1748 VRGGGRYKVKAT
+1748 VRGGGRYKVRAT

-1770 GYSYGDVASIGLLKS
+1770 GYSYGDVASIGLLTS

-1912 NAFNSALSELNVAF
+1912 NAFNSALSDLNVAF
-1926 GVADE
+1926 GAADE
-1931 AIRDA
+1931 TIRDA

-1941 DSAVGTGQNAV
+1941 DNVVGTGQNAV

-1965 AKAEAGQTIMNGGRI
+1965 AKAEAGQHIIKGGRI

-2033 TVDDVNTLINPTA
+2033 TVDDVNTLINPAA

-2074 AELAVTSAGFYKISI
+2074 AELAVTSAGFYEISI

-2100 AAGAYSYGRM
+2100 TAGAYSYGRM

-2127 VAKGNAENWN
+2127 VAKGNTENWN

-2179 YTAGQKVT
+2179 YTASQKVT
-2187 CTGSTGSAMRTSLFA
+2187 CTGSTGSAMRTLLFA
-2202 NGMAATYSSQ
+2202 NGLAATYSNQ

-2218 KGGAGIPYI
+2218 KGGTGIPYI

-2259 DNNWGALMHGLE
+2259 DNNWGALMHGLA

-2278 GTYVIAKSWISP
+2278 GTGTIAKYWTSP
-2290 ASSIT
+2290 AGNIT
-2295 SFSASMAWT
+2295 SLTAAAGGT
-2304 NCVQITM
+2304 GYVTITM
-2311 NGARFTSKDSY
+2311 FGSGFTSTSSY
-2322 VVKPEVNNSNDR
+2322 AVDAKPNNTNDR
-2334 VAFHSVPGKTATSFK
+2334 IVYASVQNKKTTSFK
-2349 IFTGDGA
+2349 IGTGDGA
-2356 GSVASD
+2356 GSVATD
-2362 VLFFIFN
+2362 VVFFIFN